1 METFLLNLLKTSLL
15 GSLAI
20 LAMLVLKPLWR
31 ERYRAKTRCWLWL
44 ALAAFLLLPV
54 DFSVKNAPVQA
65 APPKDYTL
73 FVGTD
78 KTAIQS
84 TDNLFGDMAEK
95 SGQSPAQVRDTII
108 QRPVTNP
115 EQKTTRYIPVTTILF
130 YGYLAGA
137 AAFLLYQGVSYA
149 LFRRTV
155 RRWKRDVSRADYAAM
170 LSDTAR
176 DLGVSAPE
184 MIVCEAISTPAVT
197 GLLRPRLLLPHE
209 RYDVQ
214 ELRYILRHELCH
226 LKRRDM
232 LLKLVLLAANA
243 MHWFNPVVYLMLRQA
258 DEDIELACDS
268 AATDGLELPE
278 RAAYSRTLLAA
289 VQSSVRALPATTCFG
304 GTVER
309 LKRRITNVL
318 GAQKKRGLGV
328 VALVLAL
335 TLTAGCAI
343 SWGERAQKNDD
354 PFADKSYTVDI
365 LLYEAPA
372 FTDGF
377 TDGTY
382 PSFRTT
388 TNTAGEKYVTLCD
401 AWGSTSIYG
410 PMEEYTLEKQS
421 FYALFGSTKASP
433 VDDLIQNNKSA
444 WSGHCEEASD
454 GQPNQVY
461 LLKQKDGSVYLGL
474 AGDYEEDG
482 SELFCSVFR
491 LNEQVNPI
499 YASMDDY
506 AAACVE
512 DLKKGTMTYSVSENN
527 DYASRSIEDTVA
539 DVRVTQLEQADSLG
553 NLSPDGTV
561 LELWYFQYEMK
572 PTNEAGMQID
582 VIGGQELTDDGYLN
596 ENWTHYLTVLHYTY
610 GEKTGYQVIG
620 TYTGNDGLWYNGC
633 SYSGEEKYYL
643 HDFYVDYAGLD
654 LPKMFIPDLLN
665 DTAADGYGRAN
676 QCEARLISGDGSYYF
691 YAPITAWACNPGTE
705 FWYSRYDTGSYFNAK
720 KLEQSLD
727 EAKAEWESTGAK
739 AEKTDAGWRFVTHEG
754 MSNTIVTLFDA
765 PDGTCYEVTT
775 HWTFDGS
782 TEENQWGWNRDRAVE
797 GEAVILQAM
806 VNSFRTSKILFTDGS
821 PNGSESSDP
830 APDDTAFQADL
841 QLASNGG
848 ASWLSLNT
856 DGMAVGG
863 HDPKDSA
870 PTVLLDTC
878 DYKEY
883 DPSESSPSGSAVPPG
898 GGNPLALCLSLSN
911 SARFTF
917 YEGSDFMLYQH
928 GDTRYYKVS
937 SYGDYATIFDAMLAW
952 YNKTPDKEATFESDL
967 VLASNAA
974 TVDILA
980 FCPASGE
987 SGSHAP
993 LLTGYSVAL
1002 DSYEYKPIDKPKNL
1016 DGLDSVELWPHNA
1029 QATCLIFY
1037 KGTNTVKYVSGK
1049 SERYYR
1055 AVGDFSIV
1063 DNDGRTL
1070 YDLMRVWYDTA
1081 EYSDMLTSDVRA
1093 QSKSFSWQEAAQ
1105 NWANAYYGT
1114 QKEVTSGS
1122 IYKFT
1127 WLNVTVNPAEE
1138 TTQAKRKAGE
1148 IDDNTY
1154 CFAVR
1159 VEFTAESA
1167 NALQSAMAGNTVKC
1181 ENPAAPKDAY
1191 EFYRC
1196 CTIQLRDD
1204 GRWYGTELGTGW
1216 LCAIP
1221 KKEGL
1226 PPPFFAVFQR
1236 RAGKSTGTSQRYV
1249 V

>member
-44 ALAAFLLLPV
+44 AMAAFLLLPV

-137 AAFLLYQGVSYA
+137 AAFLLYQGISYA
-149 LFRRTV
+149 HFRRTV

-170 LSDTAR
+170 LSNTAR

-318 GAQKKRGLGV
+318 GAQKKRGLGI

-335 TLTAGCAI
+335 TLTAGCAV

-354 PFADKSYTVDI
+354 PFADKSYTVDT
-365 LLYEAPA
+365 LLYEAPG

-377 TDGTY
+377 TDGAY
-382 PSFRTT
+382 PTFRTA
-388 TNTAGEKYVTLCD
+388 TNPAGEKYVTMFNDLGY
-401 AWGSTSIYG
+401 ALIYG
-410 PMEEYTLEKQS
+410 PMEEYKLEKQS
-421 FYALFGSTKASP
+421 FYALFGNTRDASP
-433 VDDLIQNNKSA
+433 VDDLMQHNKSA
-444 WSGHCEEASD
+444 WTGYCEEAKDS
-454 GQPNQVY
+454 QPYQAY
-461 LLKQKDGSVYLGL
+461 LLEQEDGTIYLGL
-474 AGDYEEDG
+474 SADYAEDG
-482 SELFCSVFR
+482 SECFCMVYR
-491 LNEQVNPI
+491 LEKEDDTI
-499 YASMDDY
+499 YPSMDDY

-539 DVRVTQLEQADSLG
+539 DVRVTRLEQGDSLG

-572 PTNEAGMQID
+572 PTNEAGVQID

-596 ENWTHYLTVLHYTY
+596 EHWTHYLTVLHYTY
-610 GEKTGYQVIG
+610 GEKTGYQIIG
-620 TYTGNDGLWYNGC
+620 TSMSNDGLWYNGC
-633 SYSGEEKYYL
+633 GYGVDLKYYL

-654 LPKMFIPDLLN
+654 LPKMYIPNLVDGLVE
-665 DTAADGYGRAN
+665 DGYGHGN
-676 QCEARLISGDGSYYF
+676 SVEGRLISGNGNYRF
-691 YAPITAWACNPGTE
+691 YAPISGWTYKPDAKYAE
-705 FWYSRYDTGSYFNAK
+705 YWYSSYNTGSYFSVT
-720 KLEQSLD
+720 EVDHSLYD
-727 EAKAEWESTGAK
+727 EKPEWESAGYT
-739 AEKTDAGWRFVTHEG
+739 AEWVDESCRFVTHEG
-754 MSNTIVTLFDA
+754 MSNTVVTLFNG
-765 PDGTCYEVTT
+765 PNNTCYIVEI
-775 HWTFDGS
+775 HWLFDGS

-797 GEAVILQAM
+797 EEAVILQAM
-806 VNSFRTSKILFTDGS
+806 VNSFRTSKILPTTD
-821 PNGSESSDP
+821 PVLDDP
-830 APDDTAFQADL
+830 AFKADL
-841 QLASNGG
+841 QLATNGG
-848 ASWLSLNT
+848 ASWMYLSKNSAAVSDCNMRNVSPAVKLDECSYTLLNKDFT
-856 DGMAVGG
+856 PADG
-863 HDPKDSA
+863 
-870 PTVLLDTC
+870 TQVLELW
-878 DYKEY
+878 
-883 DPSESSPSGSAVPPG
+883 
-898 GGNPLALCLSLSN
+898 LSN
-911 SARFTF
+911 NDDSHFAF
-917 YEGSDFMLYQH
+917 YEGTNVMLYQR
-928 GDTRYYKVS
+928 DDARYYKVS
-937 SYGDYATIFDAMLAW
+937 NFGDYATLYNAMLAW
-952 YNKTPDKEATFESDL
+952 FNSAQSGTEPSDASSATTT
-967 VLASNAA
+967 NAVSRDSLIKA
-974 TVDILA
+974 A
-980 FCPASGE
+980 
-987 SGSHAP
+987 
-993 LLTGYSVAL
+993 
-1002 DSYEYKPIDKPKNL
+1002 DSYVDLGGYLWYTAGGKFCRWHE
-1016 DGLDSVELWPHNA
+1016 GGSVE
-1029 QATCLIFY
+1029 
-1037 KGTNTVKYVSGK
+1037 TVCDLPLDYDTPVSA
-1049 SERYYR
+1049 SL
-1055 AVGDFSIV
+1055 STQ
-1063 DNDGRTL
+1063 DNRILMNYHIGGAIMGSFITDL
-1070 YDLMRVWYDTA
+1070 YDTDGKKLSSINGYNAIAISGDIIVMTDYFMPTPNNMSISYDCGKTFTEFGDKDWFYGSA
-1081 EYSDMLTSDVRA
+1081 LTED
-1093 QSKSFSWQEAAQ
+1093 
-1105 NWANAYYGT
+1105 GT
-1114 QKEVTSGS
+1114 YVTSVNSSLEIRDGYVYTTAVYDINHEKS
-1122 IYKFT
+1122 DDP
-1127 WLNVTVNPAEE
+1127 LVTH
-1138 TTQAKRKAGE
+1138 
-1148 IDDNTY
+1148 
-1154 CFAVR
+1154 AVR
-1159 VEFTAESA
+1159 ISI
-1167 NALQSAMAGNTVKC
+1167 K
-1181 ENPAAPKDAY
+1181 
-1191 EFYRC
+1191 
-1196 CTIQLRDD
+1196 
-1204 GRWYGTELGTGW
+1204 TGAQEI
-1216 LCAIP
+1216 LD
-1221 KKEGL
+1221 
-1226 PPPFFAVFQR
+1226 
-1236 RAGKSTGTSQRYV
+1236 
-1249 V
+1249 

>member
-268 AATDGLELPE
+268 AATDDLDRAE

-335 TLTAGCAI
+335 TLTAGCAV
-343 SWGERAQKNDD
+343 SWGERGRKHSD
-354 PFADKSYTVDI
+354 PF
-365 LLYEAPA
+365 
-372 FTDGF
+372 
-377 TDGTY
+377 DGTRY
-382 PSFRTT
+382 NPVFVTGNAELTIGKNFRPLYYVSDESGTYFRLSCEDGVNTVTMIYDGGETSF
-388 TNTAGEKYVTLCD
+388 A
-401 AWGSTSIYG
+401 
-410 PMEEYTLEKQS
+410 PMESATLTQENFDGTLQPD
-421 FYALFGSTKASP
+421 LDTLRGDNKA
-433 VDDLIQNNKSA
+433 A
-444 WSGHCEEASD
+444 WRAQLPDNFADQDPEAA
-454 GQPNQVY
+454 PNLAV
-461 LLKQKDGSVYLGL
+461 LLKQ
-474 AGDYEEDG
+474 EDG
-482 SELFCSVFR
+482 TLYLCIGYHFDGGDAFPEDTDRIRWVYR
-491 LNEQVNPI
+491 LEKEDDTI
-499 YASMDDY
+499 YPSMDDY
-506 AAACVE
+506 AAKCVE
-512 DLKKGTMTYSVSENN
+512 DLKQGTMSYYVRVNGMGVV
-527 DYASRSIEDTVA
+527 EDTVA
-539 DVRVTQLEQADSLG
+539 DVRVTQLELG
-553 NLSPDGTV
+553 EALEGLSPEGTA
-561 LELWYFQYEMK
+561 LELWYFNYEMK
-572 PTNEAGMQID
+572 PTNESGYPID
-582 VIGGQELTDDGYLN
+582 PVGGQYVTDDGYLR
-596 ENWTHYLTVLHYTY
+596 ESWTHYLTVLHHTS
-610 GEKTGYQVIG
+610 GEQIGYQIIG
-620 TYTGNDGLWYNGC
+620 TTMSNDGLFYNGC
-633 SYSGEEKYYL
+633 GYSGEETSYL
-643 HDFYVDYAGLD
+643 HDFYVDYAQLD
-654 LPKMFIPDLLN
+654 LPKMFIPNLLN
-665 DTAADGYGRAN
+665 DMAADGYGYAN
-676 QCEARLISGDGSYYF
+676 QCEARLVAGEGYY
-691 YAPITAWACNPGTE
+691 YYVPITAWARSSDAE

-863 HDPKDSA
+863 HDPKDAA

-1196 CTIQLRDD
+1196 CTIQLRGD

-1216 LCAIP
+1216 
-1221 KKEGL
+1221 
-1226 PPPFFAVFQR
+1226 
-1236 RAGKSTGTSQRYV
+1236 
-1249 V
+1249 

>member
-108 QRPVTNP
+108 QRPVTDP

-155 RRWKRDVSRADYAAM
+155 RRWKRDVARADYAAM

-268 AATDGLELPE
+268 AATEGLELPE

-335 TLTAGCAI
+335 TLTAGCAV
-343 SWGERAQKNDD
+343 SWGERAQTQKNDD
-354 PFADKSYTVDI
+354 PFADKSYTVDT
-365 LLYEAPA
+365 LLYEAPG

-539 DVRVTQLEQADSLG
+539 DVRVTRLEQGDSLG

-572 PTNEAGMQID
+572 PTNEAGAQINI
-582 VIGGQELTDDGYLN
+582 VGGQELTDDGYLN
-596 ENWTHYLTVLHYTY
+596 EHWTHYLTVLHYTY
-610 GEKTGYQVIG
+610 GEKTGYQIIG
-620 TYTGNDGLWYNGC
+620 TSMSNDGLWYNGC

-643 HDFYVDYAGLD
+643 HDFYIDYAGLNE
-654 LPKMFIPDLLN
+654 PKMYIPDLVDGLVE
-665 DTAADGYGRAN
+665 DGYGHGN
-676 QCEARLISGDGSYYF
+676 SVEGRLVSGSTYNFCYY
-691 YAPITAWACNPGTE
+691 YVPITGWACSPGTDY
-705 FWYSRYDTGSYFNAK
+705 WYSRYDTGSYFSVK
-720 KLEQSLD
+720 KLERGIND
-727 EAKAEWESTGAK
+727 AKAEWESTGVTG
-739 AEKTDAGWRFVTHEG
+739 EKVDTGCWRYVTHEG
-754 MSNTIVTLFDA
+754 MSNTIVTLFA
-765 PDGTCYEVTT
+765 GPNNTTYEVEI
-775 HWTFDGS
+775 HWLFDGS
-782 TEENQWGWNRDRAVE
+782 SEENQWGWNHDRAVE
-797 GEAVILQAM
+797 EEATILQAM
-806 VNSFRTSKILFTDGS
+806 VKHFTISGGIYFTDGS
-821 PNGSESSDP
+821 SDSVSSAD
-830 APDDTAFQADL
+830 AAFLTDL
-841 QLASNGG
+841 QLAANGG
-848 ASWLSLNT
+848 IESLTLFPAATSSIISPREPVSTVGSELHVDLSNYGYSSTSEPENISLLNHVRIDLKGDSQSWF
-856 DGMAVGG
+856 
-863 HDPKDSA
+863 
-870 PTVLLDTC
+870 
-878 DYKEY
+878 
-883 DPSESSPSGSAVPPG
+883 ESYQ
-898 GGNPLALCLSLSN
+898 GGNVIGYCAENRPTEYYLAS
-911 SARFTF
+911 
-917 YEGSDFMLYQH
+917 GDF
-928 GDTRYYKVS
+928 GK
-937 SYGDYATIFDAMLAW
+937 YATLYDVILEWYHSAQSDA
-952 YNKTPDKEATFESDL
+952 NTSD
-967 VLASNAA
+967 ASSTTTAN
-974 TVDILA
+974 TVSRDSLIKSA
-980 FCPASGE
+980 
-987 SGSHAP
+987 
-993 LLTGYSVAL
+993 
-1002 DSYEYKPIDKPKNL
+1002 DSYVDLGGYLWYTAGGKFYRWHE
-1016 DGLDSVELWPHNA
+1016 GGSVE
-1029 QATCLIFY
+1029 
-1037 KGTNTVKYVSGK
+1037 
-1049 SERYYR
+1049 
-1055 AVGDFSIV
+1055 
-1063 DNDGRTL
+1063 TL
-1070 YDLMRVWYDTA
+1070 YDLPINDVTDAAVDATLSVVSDQVALRYYIDNGIMGSFVTELYGADGKQSAILYGYESIAISGSTIVETTKFPPTTNNLRLSTDGGKTWTIIGDADYFYGSVTEDGSSISYFPGALEIRDGYVYTTAVYDI
-1081 EYSDMLTSDVRA
+1081 DHQKTSDPL
-1093 QSKSFSWQEAAQ
+1093 
-1105 NWANAYYGT
+1105 
-1114 QKEVTSGS
+1114 VTHS
-1122 IYKFT
+1122 
-1127 WLNVTVNPAEE
+1127 
-1138 TTQAKRKAGE
+1138 
-1148 IDDNTY
+1148 
-1154 CFAVR
+1154 VR
-1159 VEFTAESA
+1159 V
-1167 NALQSAMAGNTVKC
+1167 NLK
-1181 ENPAAPKDAY
+1181 
-1191 EFYRC
+1191 
-1196 CTIQLRDD
+1196 
-1204 GRWYGTELGTGW
+1204 TGAQEI
-1216 LCAIP
+1216 LD
-1221 KKEGL
+1221 
-1226 PPPFFAVFQR
+1226 
-1236 RAGKSTGTSQRYV
+1236 
-1249 V
+1249 

>member
-44 ALAAFLLLPV
+44 AMAAFLLLPV

-137 AAFLLYQGVSYA
+137 AAFLLYQGISYA
-149 LFRRTV
+149 HFRRTV

-170 LSDTAR
+170 LSNTAR

-232 LLKLVLLAANA
+232 LFKLVLLAANA

-318 GAQKKRGLGV
+318 GVQKKRGLGV

-335 TLTAGCAI
+335 TLTAGCAV
-343 SWGERAQKNDD
+343 SWGERAQAQKNDD

-382 PSFRTT
+382 PSFRAT

-506 AAACVE
+506 AAERVE
-512 DLKKGTMTYSVSENN
+512 GLKKGTMTYSVSENN

-572 PTNEAGMQID
+572 PTNEAGVQID

-596 ENWTHYLTVLHYTY
+596 EHWTHYLTVLHYTS
-610 GEKTGYQVIG
+610 GEQTGYQILG
-620 TYTGNDGLWYNGC
+620 TTMSNDGLWYNGC
-633 SYSGEEKYYL
+633 GYGVDLKYYL

-654 LPKMFIPDLLN
+654 LPKMYIPNLVDGLVE
-665 DTAADGYGRAN
+665 DGYGHGN
-676 QCEARLISGDGSYYF
+676 SVEGRLISGNGNYSF
-691 YAPITAWACNPGTE
+691 YAPISGWTYKPDAEYAE
-705 FWYSRYDTGSYFNAK
+705 YWYSSYNTGSYFSVT
-720 KLEQSLD
+720 EVDHSLYD
-727 EAKAEWESTGAK
+727 EKPEWESAGYT
-739 AEKTDAGWRFVTHEG
+739 AEWIDESCRFVTHEG
-754 MSNTIVTLFDA
+754 MSNTVVTLFNG
-765 PDGTCYEVTT
+765 PNNTCYIVEI
-775 HWTFDGS
+775 HWLFDGS
-782 TEENQWGWNRDRAVE
+782 TEENQWGWNHDRAVE
-797 GEAVILQAM
+797 EEAVILQAM
-806 VNSFRTSKILFTDGS
+806 VNSFRTSKILPTM
-821 PNGSESSDP
+821 DP
-830 APDDTAFQADL
+830 VLDDSAFKADL
-841 QLASNGG
+841 QLATNGG

-863 HDPKDSA
+863 HDPKDAA

-980 FCPASGE
+980 FCPAGGE

-1002 DSYEYKPIDKPKNL
+1002 DSYEYKPIAKPKNL

-1148 IDDNTY
+1148 IDDNAY

-1216 LCAIP
+1216 
-1221 KKEGL
+1221 
-1226 PPPFFAVFQR
+1226 
-1236 RAGKSTGTSQRYV
+1236 
-1249 V
+1249 

>member
-44 ALAAFLLLPV
+44 ALAAFLLLPI

-155 RRWKRDVSRADYAAM
+155 RRWKRDVARADYAAM

-318 GAQKKRGLGV
+318 GAQKKRGLGI

-335 TLTAGCAI
+335 TLTAGCAV

-354 PFADKSYTVDI
+354 PFADKSYTVDT
-365 LLYEAPA
+365 LLYEAPG

-377 TDGTY
+377 TDGAY
-382 PSFRTT
+382 PTFRTA
-388 TNTAGEKYVTLCD
+388 TNPAGEKYVTMFNDLGY
-401 AWGSTSIYG
+401 ALIYG
-410 PMEEYTLEKQS
+410 PMEEYKLEKQS
-421 FYALFGSTKASP
+421 FYALFGNTRDASP
-433 VDDLIQNNKSA
+433 VDDLMQHNKSA
-444 WSGHCEEASD
+444 WTGYCEEAKDS
-454 GQPNQVY
+454 QPYQAY
-461 LLKQKDGSVYLGL
+461 LLEQEDGTIYLGL
-474 AGDYEEDG
+474 SADYAEDG
-482 SELFCSVFR
+482 SECFCMVYR
-491 LNEQVNPI
+491 LNEQINPI

-539 DVRVTQLEQADSLG
+539 DVRVTRLEQGDSLG

-572 PTNEAGMQID
+572 PTNEAGAQINI
-582 VIGGQELTDDGYLN
+582 VGGQEVTDDGYLN
-596 ENWTHYLTVLHYTY
+596 EHWTHYLTVLHYTS
-610 GEKTGYQVIG
+610 GEKTGYQILG
-620 TYTGNDGLWYNGC
+620 TSMSNDGLWYNGC
-633 SYSGEEKYYL
+633 GYGVDLKYYL

-654 LPKMFIPDLLN
+654 LPKMYIPDLVDGLVE
-665 DTAADGYGRAN
+665 DGYGHGN
-676 QCEARLISGDGSYYF
+676 SVEGRLISGNGNYSF
-691 YAPITAWACNPGTE
+691 YVPISGWTYKPDAEYAE
-705 FWYSRYDTGSYFNAK
+705 YWYSSYNTGSYFSVT
-720 KLEQSLD
+720 EVDHSLYD
-727 EAKAEWESTGAK
+727 EKPEWESAGYT
-739 AEKTDAGWRFVTHEG
+739 AEWIDESCRFVTHEG
-754 MSNTIVTLFDA
+754 MSNTVVTLFNG
-765 PDGTCYEVTT
+765 PNNTCYIVEI
-775 HWTFDGS
+775 HWLFDGS

-797 GEAVILQAM
+797 EEAVILQAM
-806 VNSFRTSKILFTDGS
+806 VNSFRTSKILPTTD
-821 PNGSESSDP
+821 PVLDDP
-830 APDDTAFQADL
+830 AFKADL
-841 QLASNGG
+841 QLATNGG
-848 ASWLSLNT
+848 ASWMYLSKNSA
-856 DGMAVGG
+856 AVS
-863 HDPKDSA
+863 DCNMRNVT
-870 PTVLLDTC
+870 PTVNLDECSYALLNEEFTPDDGKQT
-878 DYKEY
+878 
-883 DPSESSPSGSAVPPG
+883 
-898 GGNPLALCLSLSN
+898 LTLWLSN
-911 SARFTF
+911 NDSSHLAF
-917 YEGSDFMLYQH
+917 YESTNVMLYQR
-928 GDTRYYKVS
+928 DDARYYKVS
-937 SYGDYATIFDAMLAW
+937 NFGDYATLYDAMLAW
-952 YNKTPDKEATFESDL
+952 FNSAQSGTEPSD
-967 VLASNAA
+967 ASSTTTTNAVSRDSLIKA
-974 TVDILA
+974 A
-980 FCPASGE
+980 
-987 SGSHAP
+987 
-993 LLTGYSVAL
+993 
-1002 DSYEYKPIDKPKNL
+1002 DSYVDLGGYLWYTAGGKFCRWHE
-1016 DGLDSVELWPHNA
+1016 GGSVE
-1029 QATCLIFY
+1029 
-1037 KGTNTVKYVSGK
+1037 TVCDLPLDYDTPVSA
-1049 SERYYR
+1049 SL
-1055 AVGDFSIV
+1055 STQ
-1063 DNDGRTL
+1063 DNRILMNYHIGGAIMGSFITDL
-1070 YDLMRVWYDTA
+1070 YDTDGKKLSSINGYNAIAISGDIIVMTDHFMPTPNNMSISYDCGKTFTEFGDKDWFYGSA
-1081 EYSDMLTSDVRA
+1081 LTED
-1093 QSKSFSWQEAAQ
+1093 
-1105 NWANAYYGT
+1105 GT
-1114 QKEVTSGS
+1114 YVTSVNSSLEIRDGYVYTTAVYDINHEKS
-1122 IYKFT
+1122 DDP
-1127 WLNVTVNPAEE
+1127 LVTH
-1138 TTQAKRKAGE
+1138 
-1148 IDDNTY
+1148 
-1154 CFAVR
+1154 AVR
-1159 VEFTAESA
+1159 ISI
-1167 NALQSAMAGNTVKC
+1167 K
-1181 ENPAAPKDAY
+1181 
-1191 EFYRC
+1191 
-1196 CTIQLRDD
+1196 
-1204 GRWYGTELGTGW
+1204 TGAQEI
-1216 LCAIP
+1216 LD
-1221 KKEGL
+1221 
-1226 PPPFFAVFQR
+1226 
-1236 RAGKSTGTSQRYV
+1236 
-1249 V
+1249 

>member
-78 KTAIQS
+78 KTAIQL

-95 SGQSPAQVRDTII
+95 SGQSPAAVRDTII

-335 TLTAGCAI
+335 TLTAGCAV
-343 SWGERAQKNDD
+343 SWGERAQTQKNGD
-354 PFADKSYTVDI
+354 PFDDKSYTVDI

-382 PSFRTT
+382 PTFRAT
-388 TNTAGEKYVTLCD
+388 TNTVGEKYVTLRD
-401 AWGSTSIYG
+401 AWGSASIYG
-410 PMEEYTLEKQS
+410 PMEEYTLEEQS

-433 VDDLIQNNKSA
+433 VDDLIKNNRSA
-444 WSGHCEEASD
+444 WSGYCEEASD
-454 GQPNQVY
+454 GQPNRVF
-461 LLKQKDGSVYLGL
+461 LLKQKDGTVYVGL

-491 LNEQVNPI
+491 LNEQIDPI

-539 DVRVTQLEQADSLG
+539 DVRVTQLEFADSLG
-553 NLSPDGTV
+553 NLSTDGTV

-610 GEKTGYQVIG
+610 GEKTGYQIIG

-633 SYSGEEKYYL
+633 GYGVDLKYYL
-643 HDFYVDYAGLD
+643 HDFYIDYAGLNE
-654 LPKMFIPDLLN
+654 PKMYIPDLVDGLVE
-665 DTAADGYGRAN
+665 DGYGHGN
-676 QCEARLISGDGSYYF
+676 SVEGRLVSGSTYNFCYY
-691 YAPITAWACNPGTE
+691 YVPITGWACSPGTDY
-705 FWYSRYDTGSYFNAK
+705 WYSRYDTGSYFSVK
-720 KLEQSLD
+720 KLERGIND
-727 EAKAEWESTGAK
+727 AKAEWESTGVTG
-739 AEKTDAGWRFVTHEG
+739 EKVDTGCWRYVTHEG
-754 MSNTIVTLFDA
+754 MSNTIVTLFA
-765 PDGTCYEVTT
+765 GPNNTTYEVEI
-775 HWTFDGS
+775 HWLFDGS

-797 GEAVILQAM
+797 EEAVILQAM
-806 VNSFRTSKILFTDGS
+806 VKHFTINGGIYFTDGS
-821 PNGSESSDP
+821 SDSESP
-830 APDDTAFQADL
+830 ADTAFLTDL
-841 QLASNGG
+841 QLAANGG
-848 ASWLSLNT
+848 IESLTLFPAATSSIISPREPVSTEGSELHVDLSNYGYSSTSEPENISLLNHIRIDLKGDSQSWF
-856 DGMAVGG
+856 
-863 HDPKDSA
+863 
-870 PTVLLDTC
+870 
-878 DYKEY
+878 
-883 DPSESSPSGSAVPPG
+883 ESYQ
-898 GGNPLALCLSLSN
+898 GGNVIGYCAENRP
-911 SARFTF
+911 T
-917 YEGSDFMLYQH
+917 E
-928 GDTRYYKVS
+928 YY
-937 SYGDYATIFDAMLAW
+937 
-952 YNKTPDKEATFESDL
+952 
-967 VLASNAA
+967 
-974 TVDILA
+974 LA
-980 FCPASGE
+980 F
-987 SGSHAP
+987 
-993 LLTGYSVAL
+993 
-1002 DSYEYKPIDKPKNL
+1002 
-1016 DGLDSVELWPHNA
+1016 
-1029 QATCLIFY
+1029 
-1037 KGTNTVKYVSGK
+1037 
-1049 SERYYR
+1049 
-1055 AVGDFSIV
+1055 GDF
-1063 DNDGRTL
+1063 GKYATL
-1070 YDLMRVWYDTA
+1070 YDVILEWYHSAQSGTEPSDASSATTTNAVSRDSLIKAADSYVDLGGYLWYTAGGKLYRWREGGSVEVLHDLPVNDVTDTTVDA
-1081 EYSDMLTSDVRA
+1081 TLSVVSDQVALRYYIGGGIMGSFVTELYGADGKQSATLYGYESIAISGSTIVETTKFPPTVNNLRLSTDGGKTWTSIGDADYFYGSVTEDGSSISYFPGALEIRDGYVYTTAVYDIDHQKTSDPL
-1093 QSKSFSWQEAAQ
+1093 
-1105 NWANAYYGT
+1105 
-1114 QKEVTSGS
+1114 VTHS
-1122 IYKFT
+1122 
-1127 WLNVTVNPAEE
+1127 
-1138 TTQAKRKAGE
+1138 
-1148 IDDNTY
+1148 
-1154 CFAVR
+1154 VR
-1159 VEFTAESA
+1159 V
-1167 NALQSAMAGNTVKC
+1167 NLK
-1181 ENPAAPKDAY
+1181 
-1191 EFYRC
+1191 
-1196 CTIQLRDD
+1196 
-1204 GRWYGTELGTGW
+1204 TGAQEI
-1216 LCAIP
+1216 LD
-1221 KKEGL
+1221 
-1226 PPPFFAVFQR
+1226 
-1236 RAGKSTGTSQRYV
+1236 
-1249 V
+1249 

>member
-115 EQKTTRYIPVTTILF
+115 AQKTTRYIPVTTILF

-155 RRWKRDVSRADYAAM
+155 RRWKKDVSRADYAFL

-176 DLGVSAPE
+176 ELGVGAPE

-335 TLTAGCAI
+335 TLTAGCAV
-343 SWGERAQKNDD
+343 SWGERAQTQKNDD
-354 PFADKSYTVDI
+354 PFADKAYTVDT
-365 LLYEAPA
+365 LLYEAPG

-377 TDGTY
+377 TDGAY
-382 PSFRTT
+382 PTFRTA
-388 TNTAGEKYVTLCD
+388 TNPAGEKYVTMFNDLGY
-401 AWGSTSIYG
+401 ALIYG
-410 PMEEYTLEKQS
+410 PMEEYKLEKQS
-421 FYALFGSTKASP
+421 FYALFGNTRDASP
-433 VDDLIQNNKSA
+433 VDDLMQHNKSA
-444 WSGHCEEASD
+444 WTGYCEEAKDS
-454 GQPNQVY
+454 QPYQAY
-461 LLKQKDGSVYLGL
+461 LLEQEDGTVYLGL
-474 AGDYEEDG
+474 SADYAEDG
-482 SELFCSVFR
+482 SELFCLIYR
-491 LNEQVNPI
+491 LNKQDDTI

-506 AAACVE
+506 AAERVAE
-512 DLKKGTMTYSVSENN
+512 LKKGTMTYSVSENN
-527 DYASRSIEDTVA
+527 EYASRSIEDTVA
-539 DVRVTQLEQADSLG
+539 DVRVTQLEQGDSLG

-596 ENWTHYLTVLHYTY
+596 EHWTHYLTVLHYTS
-610 GEKTGYQVIG
+610 GEQTGYQVIG

-654 LPKMFIPDLLN
+654 LPKMFIPNLLN

-720 KLEQSLD
+720 ALEQSLD

-806 VNSFRTSKILFTDGS
+806 VNSFRTSKILPTTD
-821 PNGSESSDP
+821 PVLDDP
-830 APDDTAFQADL
+830 AFKADL
-841 QLASNGG
+841 QLATNGG
-848 ASWLSLNT
+848 ASWMYLSRNSA
-856 DGMAVGG
+856 AVS
-863 HDPKDSA
+863 DCNMRNVT
-870 PTVLLDTC
+870 PTVKLDEC
-878 DYKEY
+878 SY
-883 DPSESSPSGSAVPPG
+883 
-898 GGNPLALCLSLSN
+898 ALMNEEFTPDDGKQTLTLWLSN
-911 SARFTF
+911 NDSSHLAF
-917 YEGSDFMLYQH
+917 YEGTNVMLYQR
-928 GDTRYYKVS
+928 DDARYYKVS
-937 SYGDYATIFDAMLAW
+937 NFGDYATLYDAMLAW
-952 YNKTPDKEATFESDL
+952 FSSAQSGTEPSDASSATTTNAVSRDSLIKAADSYVDLGGYLWYTADGKFYRWHEGGSVETLRELPYNDVTDQPAIATLAVEYDQVALRWHIGGATTGTTMLELYGADGKRTMELDGSAPFAISGNTIVKLRSFPPTTGNLLLSTDGGKTW
-967 VLASNAA
+967 
-974 TVDILA
+974 
-980 FCPASGE
+980 SGLGDADWFYGSVTE
-987 SGSHAP
+987 DSSGSTSYA
-993 LLTGYSVAL
+993 LADLTIRDGYVYTTAVY
-1002 DSYEYKPIDKPKNL
+1002 DIDHQK
-1016 DGLDSVELWPHNA
+1016 
-1029 QATCLIFY
+1029 
-1037 KGTNTVKYVSGK
+1037 
-1049 SERYYR
+1049 
-1055 AVGDFSIV
+1055 
-1063 DNDGRTL
+1063 
-1070 YDLMRVWYDTA
+1070 
-1081 EYSDMLTSDVRA
+1081 TSDPL
-1093 QSKSFSWQEAAQ
+1093 
-1105 NWANAYYGT
+1105 
-1114 QKEVTSGS
+1114 VTHS
-1122 IYKFT
+1122 
-1127 WLNVTVNPAEE
+1127 
-1138 TTQAKRKAGE
+1138 
-1148 IDDNTY
+1148 
-1154 CFAVR
+1154 VR
-1159 VEFTAESA
+1159 V
-1167 NALQSAMAGNTVKC
+1167 NLK
-1181 ENPAAPKDAY
+1181 
-1191 EFYRC
+1191 
-1196 CTIQLRDD
+1196 
-1204 GRWYGTELGTGW
+1204 TGAQEI
-1216 LCAIP
+1216 LD
-1221 KKEGL
+1221 
-1226 PPPFFAVFQR
+1226 
-1236 RAGKSTGTSQRYV
+1236 
-1249 V
+1249 

>member
-44 ALAAFLLLPV
+44 ALAVFLLLPV

-137 AAFLLYQGVSYA
+137 AAFLLYQGISYA
-149 LFRRTV
+149 HFRRTV
-155 RRWKRDVSRADYAAM
+155 RRWKRDVARVDYAAM
-170 LSDTAR
+170 LSDTAH

-318 GAQKKRGLGV
+318 GAQKKRGLGI

-335 TLTAGCAI
+335 TLTAGCAV
-343 SWGERAQKNDD
+343 SWGSRDASTA
-354 PFADKSYTVDI
+354 PFDGSRYHPVFVLENPELTIGESFLPLSNITSTSVQLSQADGIKMVALTYTGTAMVYTPMESVT
-365 LLYEAPA
+365 LTQEN
-372 FTDGF
+372 F
-377 TDGTY
+377 DGTLL
-382 PSFRTT
+382 PDLDALRSD
-388 TNTAGEKYVTLCD
+388 NKTAWRVQLPDNFDDHDPEASPNLVFLLEQEDGTLYLCIGYHFNGGD
-401 AWGSTSIYG
+401 AFPEDSDRIRWVYR
-410 PMEEYTLEKQS
+410 LEK
-421 FYALFGSTKASP
+421 
-433 VDDLIQNNKSA
+433 
-444 WSGHCEEASD
+444 
-454 GQPNQVY
+454 
-461 LLKQKDGSVYLGL
+461 
-474 AGDYEEDG
+474 ED
-482 SELFCSVFR
+482 
-491 LNEQVNPI
+491 NTI
-499 YASMDDY
+499 YPSMDDY

-512 DLKKGTMTYSVSENN
+512 YLKKGTMTYSVSENN

-539 DVRVTQLEQADSLG
+539 DVRVTRLEQGDSLG

-572 PTNEAGMQID
+572 PTNEAGVQID

-596 ENWTHYLTVLHYTY
+596 EHWTHYLTVLHYTY
-610 GEKTGYQVIG
+610 GEKTGYQIIG
-620 TYTGNDGLWYNGC
+620 TSMSNDGLWYNGC
-633 SYSGEEKYYL
+633 GYGVDLKYYL

-654 LPKMFIPDLLN
+654 LPKMYIPDLVDGLVE
-665 DTAADGYGRAN
+665 DGYGHGN

-806 VNSFRTSKILFTDGS
+806 VNSFRTSKILPTTD
-821 PNGSESSDP
+821 PVLDDP
-830 APDDTAFQADL
+830 AFKADL
-841 QLASNGG
+841 QLATNGG
-848 ASWLSLNT
+848 ASWMYLSKNSA
-856 DGMAVGG
+856 AVS
-863 HDPKDSA
+863 DCNMRNVT
-870 PTVLLDTC
+870 PTVKLDECSYALLNEEFTPDDGKQT
-878 DYKEY
+878 
-883 DPSESSPSGSAVPPG
+883 
-898 GGNPLALCLSLSN
+898 LTLWLSN
-911 SARFTF
+911 NDSSHLAF
-917 YEGSDFMLYQH
+917 YEGTNVMLYQR
-928 GDTRYYKVS
+928 DDARYYKVS
-937 SYGDYATIFDAMLAW
+937 NFGDYATLYDAMLAW
-952 YNKTPDKEATFESDL
+952 FNSAQSGTEPSD
-967 VLASNAA
+967 ASSTTTTNAVSRDSLIKA
-974 TVDILA
+974 A
-980 FCPASGE
+980 
-987 SGSHAP
+987 
-993 LLTGYSVAL
+993 
-1002 DSYEYKPIDKPKNL
+1002 DSYVDLGGYLWYTAGGKFCRWRE
-1016 DGLDSVELWPHNA
+1016 GGSVETVCDLPLDYDTPVSASLSTQDNRILMNYHIGG
-1029 QATCLIFY
+1029 ATMGSFI
-1037 KGTNTVKYVSGK
+1037 T
-1049 SERYYR
+1049 
-1055 AVGDFSIV
+1055 D
-1063 DNDGRTL
+1063 L
-1070 YDLMRVWYDTA
+1070 YDTDGKKLSSINGYNAIAISGDIIVMTDHFMPTPNNLSISYDCGKTFTEFGDKDWFYGSA
-1081 EYSDMLTSDVRA
+1081 LTED
-1093 QSKSFSWQEAAQ
+1093 
-1105 NWANAYYGT
+1105 GT
-1114 QKEVTSGS
+1114 YVTSVSSSLEIRDGYVYTTAVYDINHEKS
-1122 IYKFT
+1122 DDP
-1127 WLNVTVNPAEE
+1127 LVTH
-1138 TTQAKRKAGE
+1138 
-1148 IDDNTY
+1148 
-1154 CFAVR
+1154 AVR
-1159 VEFTAESA
+1159 ISI
-1167 NALQSAMAGNTVKC
+1167 K
-1181 ENPAAPKDAY
+1181 
-1191 EFYRC
+1191 
-1196 CTIQLRDD
+1196 
-1204 GRWYGTELGTGW
+1204 TGAQEI
-1216 LCAIP
+1216 LD
-1221 KKEGL
+1221 
-1226 PPPFFAVFQR
+1226 
-1236 RAGKSTGTSQRYV
+1236 
-1249 V
+1249 

>member
-44 ALAAFLLLPV
+44 AMAAFLLLPV

-137 AAFLLYQGVSYA
+137 AAFLLYQGISYA
-149 LFRRTV
+149 HFRRTV

-170 LSDTAR
+170 LSNTAR

-318 GAQKKRGLGV
+318 GAQKKRGLGI

-335 TLTAGCAI
+335 TLTAGCAV

-354 PFADKSYTVDI
+354 PFADKSYTVDT
-365 LLYEAPA
+365 LLYEAPG

-377 TDGTY
+377 TDGAY
-382 PSFRTT
+382 PTFRTA
-388 TNTAGEKYVTLCD
+388 TNPAGEKYVTMFNDLGY
-401 AWGSTSIYG
+401 ALIYG
-410 PMEEYTLEKQS
+410 PMEEYKLEKQS
-421 FYALFGSTKASP
+421 FYALFGNTRDASP
-433 VDDLIQNNKSA
+433 VDDLMQHNKSA
-444 WSGHCEEASD
+444 WTGYCEEAKDS
-454 GQPNQVY
+454 QPYQAY
-461 LLKQKDGSVYLGL
+461 LLEQEDGTIYLGL
-474 AGDYEEDG
+474 SADYAEDG
-482 SELFCSVFR
+482 SECFCMVYR
-491 LNEQVNPI
+491 LEKEDDTI
-499 YASMDDY
+499 YPSMDDY

-539 DVRVTQLEQADSLG
+539 DVRVTRLEQGDSLG

-572 PTNEAGMQID
+572 PTNEAGVEIEP
-582 VIGGQELTDDGYLN
+582 VGGQYVTDDGYLR
-596 ENWTHYLTVLHYTY
+596 ESWTHYLTVLHYTY
-610 GEKTGYQVIG
+610 GEKTGYQIIG

-643 HDFYVDYAGLD
+643 HDFYIDYAGLNE
-654 LPKMFIPDLLN
+654 PKMYIPDLVDGLVE
-665 DTAADGYGRAN
+665 DGYGHGN
-676 QCEARLISGDGSYYF
+676 SVEGRLVSGSTYNFCYY
-691 YAPITAWACNPGTE
+691 YVPITGWACSPGTDY
-705 FWYSRYDTGSYFNAK
+705 WYSRYDTGSYFSVK
-720 KLEQSLD
+720 KLERGIND
-727 EAKAEWESTGAK
+727 AKAEWESTGVTG
-739 AEKTDAGWRFVTHEG
+739 EKVDTGCWRYVTHEG
-754 MSNTIVTLFDA
+754 MSNTIVTLFA
-765 PDGTCYEVTT
+765 GPNNTTYEVEI
-775 HWTFDGS
+775 HWLFDGS
-782 TEENQWGWNRDRAVE
+782 SEENQWGWNHDRAVE
-797 GEAVILQAM
+797 EEAVILQAM
-806 VNSFRTSKILFTDGS
+806 VKHFTINGGIYFTDGS
-821 PNGSESSDP
+821 SDSESP
-830 APDDTAFQADL
+830 ADTAFLTDL

-863 HDPKDSA
+863 HDPKDAA

-883 DPSESSPSGSAVPPG
+883 DPSESSPSGSAVPPR

-980 FCPASGE
+980 FCPAGGE

-1070 YDLMRVWYDTA
+1070 YDLMRVWYDTV

-1216 LCAIP
+1216 
-1221 KKEGL
+1221 
-1226 PPPFFAVFQR
+1226 
-1236 RAGKSTGTSQRYV
+1236 
-1249 V
+1249 

>member
-44 ALAAFLLLPV
+44 ALAAFLLLPI

-65 APPKDYTL
+65 EPPKDYTL

-78 KTAIQS
+78 KTTIQS

-155 RRWKRDVSRADYAAM
+155 RRWKRDVARADYASL
-170 LSDTAR
+170 LSDTVR

-232 LLKLVLLAANA
+232 IFKLVLLAANA

-318 GAQKKRGLGV
+318 GAQKKRGLGI

-335 TLTAGCAI
+335 TLTAGCAV

-354 PFADKSYTVDI
+354 PFADKSYTVDT
-365 LLYEAPA
+365 LLYEAPG

-377 TDGTY
+377 TDGAY
-382 PSFRTT
+382 PTFRTA
-388 TNTAGEKYVTLCD
+388 TNPAGEKYVTMFNDLGY
-401 AWGSTSIYG
+401 ALIYG
-410 PMEEYTLEKQS
+410 PMEEYKLEKQS
-421 FYALFGSTKASP
+421 FYALFGNTRDASP
-433 VDDLIQNNKSA
+433 VDDLMQHNKSA
-444 WSGHCEEASD
+444 WTGYCEEAKDS
-454 GQPNQVY
+454 QPYQAY
-461 LLKQKDGSVYLGL
+461 LLEQEDGTIYLGL
-474 AGDYEEDG
+474 SADYAEDG
-482 SELFCSVFR
+482 SECFCMVYR
-491 LNEQVNPI
+491 LNEQINPI

-539 DVRVTQLEQADSLG
+539 DVRVTRLEQGDSLG

-572 PTNEAGMQID
+572 PTNEADMQID

-596 ENWTHYLTVLHYTY
+596 ENWTHYLTVLHYTS
-610 GEKTGYQVIG
+610 GEKTGYQIIG
-620 TYTGNDGLWYNGC
+620 TSMSNDGLWYNGC
-633 SYSGEEKYYL
+633 GYGVDLKYYL

-654 LPKMFIPDLLN
+654 LPKMYIPNLVDGLVE
-665 DTAADGYGRAN
+665 DGYGHGN
-676 QCEARLISGDGSYYF
+676 SVEGRLISGNGNYSF
-691 YAPITAWACNPGTE
+691 YVPISGWTYKPDAEYAE
-705 FWYSRYDTGSYFNAK
+705 YWYSSYNTGSYFSVT
-720 KLEQSLD
+720 EVDHSLYD
-727 EAKAEWESTGAK
+727 EKPEWESAGYT
-739 AEKTDAGWRFVTHEG
+739 AEWIDESCRFVTHEG
-754 MSNTIVTLFDA
+754 MSNTVVTLFNG
-765 PDGTCYEVTT
+765 PNNTCYIVEI
-775 HWTFDGS
+775 HWLFDGS

-797 GEAVILQAM
+797 EEAVILQAM
-806 VNSFRTSKILFTDGS
+806 VNSFRTSKILFTDAS
-821 PNGSESSDP
+821 SNGSESSDP

-863 HDPKDSA
+863 HDPKDAA

-980 FCPASGE
+980 FCPAGGE

-1216 LCAIP
+1216 
-1221 KKEGL
+1221 
-1226 PPPFFAVFQR
+1226 
-1236 RAGKSTGTSQRYV
+1236 
-1249 V
+1249 

>member
-115 EQKTTRYIPVTTILF
+115 AQKTTRYIPVTTILF

-176 DLGVSAPE
+176 DLGMSAPE

-318 GAQKKRGLGV
+318 GAQKKRGFGV

-335 TLTAGCAI
+335 TLTAGCAV

-354 PFADKSYTVDI
+354 PFADKSYTVDT
-365 LLYEAPA
+365 LLYEAPG

-377 TDGTY
+377 TDGAY
-382 PSFRTT
+382 PTFRTA
-388 TNTAGEKYVTLCD
+388 TNPAGEKYVTMFNDLGY
-401 AWGSTSIYG
+401 ALIYG
-410 PMEEYTLEKQS
+410 PMEEYKLEKQS
-421 FYALFGSTKASP
+421 FYALFGNTRDASP
-433 VDDLIQNNKSA
+433 VDDLMQHNKSA
-444 WSGHCEEASD
+444 WTGYCEEAKDS
-454 GQPNQVY
+454 QPYQAY
-461 LLKQKDGSVYLGL
+461 LLEQEDGTIYLGL
-474 AGDYEEDG
+474 SADYAEDG
-482 SELFCSVFR
+482 SECFCMVYQ
-491 LNEQVNPI
+491 LEKEDDTI

-506 AAACVE
+506 AAERVAE
-512 DLKKGTMTYSVSENN
+512 LKKGTMTYSVSENN
-527 DYASRSIEDTVA
+527 EYASRSIEDTVA
-539 DVRVTQLEQADSLG
+539 DVRVTQLEFADSLG

-610 GEKTGYQVIG
+610 GEKTGYQIIG

-643 HDFYVDYAGLD
+643 HDFYIDYAGLD

-797 GEAVILQAM
+797 GEAEVLRAM
-806 VNSFRTSKILFTDGS
+806 VRSFTVNWDADAAA
-821 PNGSESSDP
+821 DP
-830 APDDTAFQADL
+830 ALDDSDFQADL

-848 ASWLSLNT
+848 AAWMFLYRDNAAITDRDMLNVTPTVRLDECSYALLHDKFTPADGARSLTLWLSNNDSSHLVFFEDT
-856 DGMAVGG
+856 DI
-863 HDPKDSA
+863 
-870 PTVLLDTC
+870 
-878 DYKEY
+878 
-883 DPSESSPSGSAVPPG
+883 
-898 GGNPLALCLSLSN
+898 
-911 SARFTF
+911 
-917 YEGSDFMLYQH
+917 MLYQR
-928 GDTRYYKVS
+928 DDAYCYKVS
-937 SYGDYATIFDAMLAW
+937 DYGDYATLYDAMLAW
-952 YNKTPDKEATFESDL
+952 FNSAQSGTEPSDASSATTT
-967 VLASNAA
+967 NAVSRDSLIKA
-974 TVDILA
+974 A
-980 FCPASGE
+980 
-987 SGSHAP
+987 
-993 LLTGYSVAL
+993 
-1002 DSYEYKPIDKPKNL
+1002 DSYVDLGGYLWYTADGKFCRWHEGGSVETLRELPYNDVTDQPAIATLAVEYDQVSLRWHIGGATTGTTMLELYGADGKRTMEL
-1016 DGLDSVELWPHNA
+1016 DGSAP
-1029 QATCLIFY
+1029 
-1037 KGTNTVKYVSGK
+1037 
-1049 SERYYR
+1049 
-1055 AVGDFSIV
+1055 
-1063 DNDGRTL
+1063 
-1070 YDLMRVWYDTA
+1070 
-1081 EYSDMLTSDVRA
+1081 
-1093 QSKSFSWQEAAQ
+1093 
-1105 NWANAYYGT
+1105 
-1114 QKEVTSGS
+1114 
-1122 IYKFT
+1122 
-1127 WLNVTVNPAEE
+1127 
-1138 TTQAKRKAGE
+1138 
-1148 IDDNTY
+1148 
-1154 CFAVR
+1154 FAI
-1159 VEFTAESA
+1159 S
-1167 NALQSAMAGNTVKC
+1167 GNTVVKLLSFPPTTGNLLLSTDGGKTWSAIGDADWFYGSVT
-1181 ENPAAPKDAY
+1181 EDSSGSTSYALADLTIRDGYVYTTAVYDVHHEKSNAPLVTHAVRISIK
-1191 EFYRC
+1191 
-1196 CTIQLRDD
+1196 
-1204 GRWYGTELGTGW
+1204 TGAQEI
-1216 LCAIP
+1216 LD
-1221 KKEGL
+1221 
-1226 PPPFFAVFQR
+1226 
-1236 RAGKSTGTSQRYV
+1236 
-1249 V
+1249 

>member
-44 ALAAFLLLPV
+44 ALAVFLLLPV

-84 TDNLFGDMAEK
+84 TDNLFGNMAEK

-155 RRWKRDVSRADYAAM
+155 RRWKRDVARADYASL

-335 TLTAGCAI
+335 TLTAGCAV
-343 SWGERAQKNDD
+343 SWGERAQTNDD
-354 PFADKSYTVDI
+354 PFADKAYTVDI

-382 PSFRTT
+382 PTFHTS
-388 TNTAGEKYVTLCD
+388 TNSSGEKYLSLCD

-461 LLKQKDGSVYLGL
+461 LLKQKDGTVYVGL

-491 LNEQVNPI
+491 LNEQTHPI

-527 DYASRSIEDTVA
+527 EYASRSIEDTVA

-572 PTNEAGMQID
+572 PTNEAGAQINI
-582 VIGGQELTDDGYLN
+582 VGGQELTDDGYLN
-596 ENWTHYLTVLHYTY
+596 EHWTHYLTVLHYTY
-610 GEKTGYQVIG
+610 GEKTGYQIIG
-620 TYTGNDGLWYNGC
+620 TSMSNDGLWYNGC

-643 HDFYVDYAGLD
+643 HDFYIDYAGLNE
-654 LPKMFIPDLLN
+654 PKMYIPDLVDGLVE
-665 DTAADGYGRAN
+665 DGYGHGN
-676 QCEARLISGDGSYYF
+676 SVEGRLVSDSTYNFCYY
-691 YAPITAWACNPGTE
+691 YVPITGWACSPGTDY
-705 FWYSRYDTGSYFNAK
+705 WYSRYDTGSYFSVK
-720 KLEQSLD
+720 KLERGIND
-727 EAKAEWESTGAK
+727 AKAEWESTGAK
-739 AEKTDAGWRFVTHEG
+739 AEKTDTGWRFVTNEG
-754 MSNTIVTLFDA
+754 MSNTVVTLFDA
-765 PDGTCYEVTT
+765 PDNTCYEVEI
-775 HWTFDGS
+775 HWSFDGS
-782 TEENQWGWNRDRAVE
+782 TAENEWGWNRDRAVE
-797 GEAVILQAM
+797 EEAVILQAM
-806 VNSFRTSKILFTDGS
+806 VNSFRTSKILPTTD
-821 PNGSESSDP
+821 PVLDDP
-830 APDDTAFQADL
+830 AFKADL
-841 QLASNGG
+841 QLATNGG
-848 ASWLSLNT
+848 AAWMYLSKDGTAISDRDMKNVAPTIRLEACDYAEHPQYDPPALSSFVPPLTGRVLELWLSNNDASHFAFFEGT
-856 DGMAVGG
+856 DI
-863 HDPKDSA
+863 
-870 PTVLLDTC
+870 
-878 DYKEY
+878 
-883 DPSESSPSGSAVPPG
+883 
-898 GGNPLALCLSLSN
+898 
-911 SARFTF
+911 
-917 YEGSDFMLYQH
+917 MLYQR
-928 GDTRYYKVS
+928 DDVRYYKVS
-937 SYGDYATIFDAMLAW
+937 NYGDYATLYDAMLAW
-952 YNKTPDKEATFESDL
+952 YD
-967 VLASNAA
+967 AA
-974 TVDILA
+974 A
-980 FCPASGE
+980 
-987 SGSHAP
+987 
-993 LLTGYSVAL
+993 
-1002 DSYEYKPIDKPKNL
+1002 
-1016 DGLDSVELWPHNA
+1016 
-1029 QATCLIFY
+1029 
-1037 KGTNTVKYVSGK
+1037 
-1049 SERYYR
+1049 
-1055 AVGDFSIV
+1055 
-1063 DNDGRTL
+1063 
-1070 YDLMRVWYDTA
+1070 DTA
-1081 EYSDMLTSDVRA
+1081 EDTAAETASVSRETLIAAADSYIEHDGYLWYTAGGVFRRWREGGGFDMLGSLPVDSITNTTVKTALSVAEGRVALSYHTGGATMGTFITELYDADGKLFARISGYDAIAFSGDWVVMTLRFSPPAPNNLRLSSNGGKTFTTIGDKDWFYGSAVTEDGGYVTYTDTALTIRDGYVYTTAVYDIEHQHTSDPL
-1093 QSKSFSWQEAAQ
+1093 
-1105 NWANAYYGT
+1105 
-1114 QKEVTSGS
+1114 VTRS
-1122 IYKFT
+1122 
-1127 WLNVTVNPAEE
+1127 
-1138 TTQAKRKAGE
+1138 
-1148 IDDNTY
+1148 
-1154 CFAVR
+1154 VR
-1159 VEFTAESA
+1159 VNLKT
-1167 NALQSAMAGNTVKC
+1167 
-1181 ENPAAPKDAY
+1181 DAQ
-1191 EFYRC
+1191 E
-1196 CTIQLRDD
+1196 ILD
-1204 GRWYGTELGTGW
+1204 
-1216 LCAIP
+1216 
-1221 KKEGL
+1221 
-1226 PPPFFAVFQR
+1226 
-1236 RAGKSTGTSQRYV
+1236 
-1249 V
+1249 

>member
-44 ALAAFLLLPV
+44 ALAVFLLLPV

-78 KTAIQS
+78 KTTIQS

-209 RYDVQ
+209 HYDVQ

-232 LLKLVLLAANA
+232 LLKLMLLAANA

-335 TLTAGCAI
+335 TLTAGCAV

-354 PFADKSYTVDI
+354 PFADKSYTVDT
-365 LLYEAPA
+365 LLYEAPG

-377 TDGTY
+377 TDGAY
-382 PSFRTT
+382 PTFRTA
-388 TNTAGEKYVTLCD
+388 TNPAGEKYVTMFNDLGY
-401 AWGSTSIYG
+401 ALIYG
-410 PMEEYTLEKQS
+410 PMEEYKLEKQS
-421 FYALFGSTKASP
+421 FYALFGSTRDASP
-433 VDDLIQNNKSA
+433 VDDLMQHNKSA
-444 WSGHCEEASD
+444 WTGYCEEAKDS
-454 GQPNQVY
+454 QPYQAY
-461 LLKQKDGSVYLGL
+461 LLEQEDGTIYLGL
-474 AGDYEEDG
+474 SADYAEDG
-482 SELFCSVFR
+482 SECFCMVYR
-491 LNEQVNPI
+491 LEKQDDTI

-539 DVRVTQLEQADSLG
+539 DVRVTQLEFADSLG

-596 ENWTHYLTVLHYTY
+596 ENWTHYLTVLHYTS
-610 GEKTGYQVIG
+610 GEKTGYQIIG
-620 TYTGNDGLWYNGC
+620 TSMSNDGLWYNGC
-633 SYSGEEKYYL
+633 SYGVDLKYYL
-643 HDFYVDYAGLD
+643 HDFYIDYAGLD
-654 LPKMFIPDLLN
+654 LPRYQIGALYHF
-665 DTAADGYGRAN
+665 TDGYGNDLTPDGRV
-676 QCEARLISGDGSYYF
+676 QSGDGWYF
-691 YAPITAWACNPGTE
+691 YLPNTGTWNASLE
-705 FWYSRYDTGSYFNAK
+705 EPLWESAYGTKSTFVVKSFSTDASDAADYFKRDGWNVEDVDGQSVYTKTNGGQHARIRLYDRTDGGHYEVQTFWYDG
-720 KLEQSLD
+720 QS
-727 EAKAEWESTGAK
+727 TQ
-739 AEKTDAGWRFVTHEG
+739 
-754 MSNTIVTLFDA
+754 
-765 PDGTCYEVTT
+765 
-775 HWTFDGS
+775 
-782 TEENQWGWNRDRAVE
+782 ENQWGWSAARQTE
-797 GEAVILQAM
+797 GERDLLEQMAKTFTVSDAM
-806 VNSFRTSKILFTDGS
+806 KKAYSPSFPADIALVSSGGGIDS
-821 PNGSESSDP
+821 IVYYASANSSDHRSVSLVDGES
-830 APDDTAFQADL
+830 ALHLSDFTYKKLPDTTRVPEGRYI
-841 QLASNGG
+841 QLWPENSNQ
-848 ASWLSLNT
+848 S
-856 DGMAVGG
+856 
-863 HDPKDSA
+863 
-870 PTVLLDTC
+870 
-878 DYKEY
+878 YFE
-883 DPSESSPSGSAVPPG
+883 
-898 GGNPLALCLSLSN
+898 
-911 SARFTF
+911 F
-917 YEGSDFMLYQH
+917 YEGSNIVRYVLTKDGSVCYEASGDFGKH
-928 GDTRYYKVS
+928 E
-937 SYGDYATIFDAMLAW
+937 TIFDAMLAW
-952 YNKTPDKEATFESDL
+952 FE
-967 VLASNAA
+967 
-974 TVDILA
+974 
-980 FCPASGE
+980 
-987 SGSHAP
+987 
-993 LLTGYSVAL
+993 
-1002 DSYEYKPIDKPKNL
+1002 
-1016 DGLDSVELWPHNA
+1016 
-1029 QATCLIFY
+1029 
-1037 KGTNTVKYVSGK
+1037 
-1049 SERYYR
+1049 
-1055 AVGDFSIV
+1055 
-1063 DNDGRTL
+1063 
-1070 YDLMRVWYDTA
+1070 
-1081 EYSDMLTSDVRA
+1081 
-1093 QSKSFSWQEAAQ
+1093 EAA
-1105 NWANAYYGT
+1105 AN
-1114 QKEVTSGS
+1114 E
-1122 IYKFT
+1122 
-1127 WLNVTVNPAEE
+1127 
-1138 TTQAKRKAGE
+1138 
-1148 IDDNTY
+1148 D
-1154 CFAVR
+1154 
-1159 VEFTAESA
+1159 AESA
-1167 NALQSAMAGNTVKC
+1167 NAVIKNTVLNRDVLIQSSGSHVDFGGFLWYTAGGELRRYRSGVIETVDTLPIDYLNDTPVNASLSTQDDRLLMSYHIGGATSGSFVTDLYGVDGKKIASIGGY
-1181 ENPAAPKDAY
+1181 NSIAISGDTVVKTLQFPPAANNLYISYDCGGTFTPLGDKDWYYGAVKEDDSGVTY
-1191 EFYRC
+1191 MSAELE
-1196 CTIQLRDD
+1196 IRDGYVYTHAVYD
-1204 GRWYGTELGTGW
+1204 VFHDKTSDPLVTHSVRVNLKTGAQEI
-1216 LCAIP
+1216 LD
-1221 KKEGL
+1221 
-1226 PPPFFAVFQR
+1226 
-1236 RAGKSTGTSQRYV
+1236 
-1249 V
+1249 

>member
-65 APPKDYTL
+65 EPPKDYTL

-84 TDNLFGDMAEK
+84 TDTLFGDMAEK

-176 DLGVSAPE
+176 DLGMSAPE

-335 TLTAGCAI
+335 TLTAGCAV

-354 PFADKSYTVDI
+354 PFADKSYTVDT
-365 LLYEAPA
+365 LLYEAPG

-377 TDGTY
+377 TDGAY
-382 PSFRTT
+382 PTFRTA
-388 TNTAGEKYVTLCD
+388 TNPAGEKYVTMFNDLGY
-401 AWGSTSIYG
+401 ALIYG
-410 PMEEYTLEKQS
+410 PMEEYKLEKQS
-421 FYALFGSTKASP
+421 FYALFGNTRDASP
-433 VDDLIQNNKSA
+433 VDDLMQHNKSA
-444 WSGHCEEASD
+444 WTGYCEEAKDS
-454 GQPNQVY
+454 QPYQAY
-461 LLKQKDGSVYLGL
+461 LLEQEDGTIYLGL
-474 AGDYEEDG
+474 SADYAEDG
-482 SELFCSVFR
+482 SECFCMVYR
-491 LNEQVNPI
+491 LEKEDDTI

-506 AAACVE
+506 AAERVAE
-512 DLKKGTMTYSVSENN
+512 LKKGTMTYSVSENN
-527 DYASRSIEDTVA
+527 EYASRSIEDTVA
-539 DVRVTQLEQADSLG
+539 DVRVTQLEFADSLG

-572 PTNEAGMQID
+572 PTNEAGAQINI
-582 VIGGQELTDDGYLN
+582 VGGQELTDDGYLN
-596 ENWTHYLTVLHYTY
+596 ENWTHYLTVLHYTS
-610 GEKTGYQVIG
+610 GEQTGYQVIG

-654 LPKMFIPDLLN
+654 LPKMFIPNLLN

-720 KLEQSLD
+720 ALEQSLD

-754 MSNTIVTLFDA
+754 MSNTVVTLFNG
-765 PDGTCYEVTT
+765 PNNTCYIVEI
-775 HWTFDGS
+775 HWLFDGS

-797 GEAVILQAM
+797 GEAEVLRAM
-806 VNSFRTSKILFTDGS
+806 VRSFTVNWDADAAA
-821 PNGSESSDP
+821 DP
-830 APDDTAFQADL
+830 ALDDSDFQTDL

-863 HDPKDSA
+863 HDPKDAA

-883 DPSESSPSGSAVPPG
+883 DPSESSPSGSAVPPR

-980 FCPASGE
+980 FCPAGGE

-1081 EYSDMLTSDVRA
+1081 EYSDMLTSDVRP

-1216 LCAIP
+1216 
-1221 KKEGL
+1221 
-1226 PPPFFAVFQR
+1226 
-1236 RAGKSTGTSQRYV
+1236 
-1249 V
+1249 

>member
-44 ALAAFLLLPV
+44 ALAVFLLLPV

-78 KTAIQS
+78 KTTIQS

-335 TLTAGCAI
+335 TLTAGCAV

-354 PFADKSYTVDI
+354 PFADKSYTVDT
-365 LLYEAPA
+365 LLYEAPG

-377 TDGTY
+377 TDGAY
-382 PSFRTT
+382 PTFRTA
-388 TNTAGEKYVTLCD
+388 TNPAGEKYVTMFNDLGY
-401 AWGSTSIYG
+401 ALIYG
-410 PMEEYTLEKQS
+410 PMEEYKLEKQS
-421 FYALFGSTKASP
+421 FYALFGNTRDASP
-433 VDDLIQNNKSA
+433 VDDLMQHNKSA
-444 WSGHCEEASD
+444 WTGYCEEAKDS
-454 GQPNQVY
+454 QPYQAY
-461 LLKQKDGSVYLGL
+461 LLEQEDGTIYLGL
-474 AGDYEEDG
+474 SADYAEDG
-482 SELFCSVFR
+482 SECFCMVYR
-491 LNEQVNPI
+491 LEKEDDTI

-506 AAACVE
+506 AAERVAE
-512 DLKKGTMTYSVSENN
+512 LKKGTMTYSVSENN
-527 DYASRSIEDTVA
+527 EYASRSIEDTVA

-610 GEKTGYQVIG
+610 GEKTGYQIIG
-620 TYTGNDGLWYNGC
+620 TSMSNDGLWYNGC
-633 SYSGEEKYYL
+633 GYGVDLKYYL
-643 HDFYVDYAGLD
+643 HDFYIDYAGLNE
-654 LPKMFIPDLLN
+654 PKMYIPDLVDGLVE
-665 DTAADGYGRAN
+665 DGYGHGN
-676 QCEARLISGDGSYYF
+676 SVEGRLVSDSTYNFCYY
-691 YAPITAWACNPGTE
+691 YVPITGWACSPGTDY
-705 FWYSRYDTGSYFNAK
+705 WYSRYDTGSYFSVK
-720 KLEQSLD
+720 KLERGIND
-727 EAKAEWESTGAK
+727 AKAEWESTGAK
-739 AEKTDAGWRFVTHEG
+739 AEKTDTGWRFVTNEG
-754 MSNTIVTLFDA
+754 MSNTVVTLFDA
-765 PDGTCYEVTT
+765 PDNTCYEVEI
-775 HWTFDGS
+775 HWSFDGS
-782 TEENQWGWNRDRAVE
+782 TAENEWGWNRDRAVE
-797 GEAVILQAM
+797 EEAVVLRAM
-806 VNSFRTSKILFTDGS
+806 VRSFTVNWDADAAA
-821 PNGSESSDP
+821 DP

-863 HDPKDSA
+863 HDPKDAA

-878 DYKEY
+878 DYKES
-883 DPSESSPSGSAVPPG
+883 DPSESSPSGSAVPPD

-980 FCPASGE
+980 FCPAGGE

-1037 KGTNTVKYVSGK
+1037 KGTNTVKYMSGK

-1216 LCAIP
+1216 
-1221 KKEGL
+1221 
-1226 PPPFFAVFQR
+1226 
-1236 RAGKSTGTSQRYV
+1236 
-1249 V
+1249 

>member
-44 ALAAFLLLPV
+44 ALAVFLLLPV

-209 RYDVQ
+209 HYDVQ

-335 TLTAGCAI
+335 TLTAGCAV

-354 PFADKSYTVDI
+354 PFANKSYTVDT
-365 LLYEAPA
+365 LLYEAPG

-377 TDGTY
+377 TDGAY
-382 PSFRTT
+382 PTFRTA
-388 TNTAGEKYVTLCD
+388 TNPAGEKYVTMFNDLGY
-401 AWGSTSIYG
+401 ALIYG
-410 PMEEYTLEKQS
+410 PMEEYKLEKQS
-421 FYALFGSTKASP
+421 FYALFGNTRDASP
-433 VDDLIQNNKSA
+433 VDDLMQHNKSA
-444 WSGHCEEASD
+444 WTGYCEEAKDS
-454 GQPNQVY
+454 QPYQAY
-461 LLKQKDGSVYLGL
+461 LLEQEDGTIYLGL
-474 AGDYEEDG
+474 SADYAEDG
-482 SELFCSVFR
+482 SECFCMVYR
-491 LNEQVNPI
+491 LEKEDDTI

-506 AAACVE
+506 AAERVAE
-512 DLKKGTMTYSVSENN
+512 LKKGTMTYSVSENN
-527 DYASRSIEDTVA
+527 EYASRSIEDTVA

-665 DTAADGYGRAN
+665 DTAVDGYGRAN

-782 TEENQWGWNRDRAVE
+782 TEENQGGWNRDRAVE
-797 GEAVILQAM
+797 GEAAILQAM
-806 VNSFRTSKILFTDGS
+806 TDSFTITGKILLTQEDASAASTGFDALDAALDALGDMNVTADPLGHAVMV
-821 PNGSESSDP
+821 PNATAKWDDRNGTNIAYRTEIAKQFRQYSWKEASNVAQFGEEVLSVQCGRWNFYLYSNYKNVLSFFDQESDP
-830 APDDTAFQADL
+830 KGYPYAFEITNIGAENAVWDAFYKWYEEAVAADSGKQAVTTTATDTLSRASITKSADSYVDNDDYL
-841 QLASNGG
+841 WYISGG
-848 ASWLSLNT
+848 KLCRW
-856 DGMAVGG
+856 
-863 HDPKDSA
+863 H
-870 PTVLLDTC
+870 
-878 DYKEY
+878 E
-883 DPSESSPSGSAVPPG
+883 GSAVETICTLPIDSLTDSPVR
-898 GGNPLALCLSLSN
+898 ATLSI
-911 SARFTF
+911 
-917 YEGSDFMLYQH
+917 M
-928 GDTRYYKVS
+928 VS
-937 SYGDYATIFDAMLAW
+937 R
-952 YNKTPDKEATFESDL
+952 
-967 VLASNAA
+967 
-974 TVDILA
+974 
-980 FCPASGE
+980 
-987 SGSHAP
+987 
-993 LLTGYSVAL
+993 VAL
-1002 DSYEYKPIDKPKNL
+1002 RYHIGGATMGTYVTELYNSDGEQYVKIDGYESIAFDNHGNIVKTLQFPPAQNNLSISYD
-1016 DGLDSVELWPHNA
+1016 
-1029 QATCLIFY
+1029 
-1037 KGTNTVKYVSGK
+1037 SGK
-1049 SERYYR
+1049 TWTSIGDADYFYGSVTENNDSISYAPADLSIRDGYVYTT
-1055 AVGDFSIV
+1055 AV
-1063 DNDGRTL
+1063 
-1070 YDLMRVWYDTA
+1070 YDIDHQK
-1081 EYSDMLTSDVRA
+1081 TSDPLVTHSVRISIKTGA
-1093 QSKSFSWQEAAQ
+1093 Q
-1105 NWANAYYGT
+1105 
-1114 QKEVTSGS
+1114 
-1122 IYKFT
+1122 
-1127 WLNVTVNPAEE
+1127 
-1138 TTQAKRKAGE
+1138 E
-1148 IDDNTY
+1148 ILD
-1154 CFAVR
+1154 
-1159 VEFTAESA
+1159 
-1167 NALQSAMAGNTVKC
+1167 
-1181 ENPAAPKDAY
+1181 
-1191 EFYRC
+1191 
-1196 CTIQLRDD
+1196 
-1204 GRWYGTELGTGW
+1204 
-1216 LCAIP
+1216 
-1221 KKEGL
+1221 
-1226 PPPFFAVFQR
+1226 
-1236 RAGKSTGTSQRYV
+1236 
-1249 V
+1249 

>member
-44 ALAAFLLLPV
+44 ALAVFLLLPV

-155 RRWKRDVSRADYAAM
+155 RRWKRDVSRADYASL

-335 TLTAGCAI
+335 TLTAGCAV

-354 PFADKSYTVDI
+354 PFADKSYTVDT
-365 LLYEAPA
+365 LLYEAPG

-377 TDGTY
+377 TDGAY
-382 PSFRTT
+382 PTFRTA
-388 TNTAGEKYVTLCD
+388 TNPAGEKYVTMFNDLGY
-401 AWGSTSIYG
+401 ALIYG
-410 PMEEYTLEKQS
+410 PMEEYKLEKQS
-421 FYALFGSTKASP
+421 FYALFGNTRDASP
-433 VDDLIQNNKSA
+433 VDDLMQHNKSA
-444 WSGHCEEASD
+444 WTGYCEEAKDS
-454 GQPNQVY
+454 QPYQAY
-461 LLKQKDGSVYLGL
+461 LLEQEDGTIYLGL
-474 AGDYEEDG
+474 SADYAEDG
-482 SELFCSVFR
+482 SECFCMVYR
-491 LNEQVNPI
+491 LEKQDDTI

-506 AAACVE
+506 AATCVAE
-512 DLKKGTMTYSVSENN
+512 LKKGTMTYSVSENN

-539 DVRVTQLEQADSLG
+539 DVRVTRLEQGDSLG

-572 PTNEAGMQID
+572 PTNEAGVEIEP
-582 VIGGQELTDDGYLN
+582 VGGQYVTDDGYLR
-596 ENWTHYLTVLHYTY
+596 ESWTHYLTVLHYTS

-643 HDFYVDYAGLD
+643 HDFYIDYAGLD
-654 LPKMFIPDLLN
+654 LPKMFIPNLLN
-665 DTAADGYGRAN
+665 AATDGYGRAN

-806 VNSFRTSKILFTDGS
+806 VNSFRTSKILPTTD
-821 PNGSESSDP
+821 PVLDDP
-830 APDDTAFQADL
+830 AFKADL
-841 QLASNGG
+841 QLATNGMTERIKLMED
-848 ASWLSLNT
+848 ASAQNSR
-856 DGMAVGG
+856 AA
-863 HDPKDSA
+863 HDRRHFHN
-870 PTVLLDTC
+870 VLLGLL
-878 DYKEY
+878 ER
-883 DPSESSPSGSAVPPG
+883 G
-898 GGNPLALCLSLSN
+898 
-911 SARFTF
+911 
-917 YEGSDFMLYQH
+917 Q
-928 GDTRYYKVS
+928 TR
-937 SYGDYATIFDAMLAW
+937 
-952 YNKTPDKEATFESDL
+952 
-967 VLASNAA
+967 
-974 TVDILA
+974 
-980 FCPASGE
+980 
-987 SGSHAP
+987 
-993 LLTGYSVAL
+993 
-1002 DSYEYKPIDKPKNL
+1002 
-1016 DGLDSVELWPHNA
+1016 
-1029 QATCLIFY
+1029 
-1037 KGTNTVKYVSGK
+1037 
-1049 SERYYR
+1049 
-1055 AVGDFSIV
+1055 
-1063 DNDGRTL
+1063 
-1070 YDLMRVWYDTA
+1070 
-1081 EYSDMLTSDVRA
+1081 
-1093 QSKSFSWQEAAQ
+1093 EAAALLQ
-1105 NWANAYYGT
+1105 ADRHATPTTSTAY
-1114 QKEVTSGS
+1114 
-1122 IYKFT
+1122 
-1127 WLNVTVNPAEE
+1127 
-1138 TTQAKRKAGE
+1138 
-1148 IDDNTY
+1148 
-1154 CFAVR
+1154 
-1159 VEFTAESA
+1159 
-1167 NALQSAMAGNTVKC
+1167 C
-1181 ENPAAPKDAY
+1181 ENPAINAAVCHYASMAEQAGIRTEICLDIPEKLDVDPIGFSMVISNLMENAIHSCQNLPQGKTPY
-1191 EFYRC
+1191 
-1196 CTIQLRDD
+1196 LRLTCHHV
-1204 GRWYGTELGTGW
+1204 GRLLLEIENPCSADTMLDE
-1216 LCAIP
+1216 
-1221 KKEGL
+1221 KGL
-1226 PPPFFAVFQR
+1226 PVVRGEGHGIGSKSVAAFARNYDAELLYEIANGVFR
-1236 RAGKSTGTSQRYV
+1236 VRLLV
-1249 V
+1249 

>member
-209 RYDVQ
+209 HYNVQ

-335 TLTAGCAI
+335 TLTAGCAV
-343 SWGERAQKNDD
+343 SWGERAQTQKNDD

-506 AAACVE
+506 AAERVAE
-512 DLKKGTMTYSVSENN
+512 LKKGTMTYSVSENN

-806 VNSFRTSKILFTDGS
+806 VNSFRTSKILPTTD
-821 PNGSESSDP
+821 PVLDDP
-830 APDDTAFQADL
+830 AFKADL
-841 QLASNGG
+841 QLATNGG
-848 ASWLSLNT
+848 ASWMYLSKNSA
-856 DGMAVGG
+856 AVS
-863 HDPKDSA
+863 DCNMRNVT
-870 PTVLLDTC
+870 PTVKLDECSYALLNEEFTPDDGKQT
-878 DYKEY
+878 
-883 DPSESSPSGSAVPPG
+883 
-898 GGNPLALCLSLSN
+898 LTLWLSN
-911 SARFTF
+911 NDSSHLAF
-917 YEGSDFMLYQH
+917 YEGSNVMLYQC
-928 GDTRYYKVS
+928 DEARYYDVS
-937 SYGDYATIFDAMLAW
+937 NFGDYKTLYDAMLAW
-952 YNKTPDKEATFESDL
+952 FNSAQSGTEPSDASSTTTTNAVTRDSL
-967 VLASNAA
+967 IKAADSYVDLGGYLWYTAGGKLYRWREGGSVEVLHDLPVNDVTDT
-974 TVDILA
+974 TVDATLSVVSDQVALCYYIGGGIMGSFVTELYGA
-980 FCPASGE
+980 DGKQSATLYGYESIAI
-987 SGSHAP
+987 SGSTIVETTKFPPTVNNLRLSTDGGKTWTAIGDADYFYGSVTEDDSSISYFP
-993 LLTGYSVAL
+993 GALEIRDGYVYTTAVY
-1002 DSYEYKPIDKPKNL
+1002 DIDHQK
-1016 DGLDSVELWPHNA
+1016 
-1029 QATCLIFY
+1029 
-1037 KGTNTVKYVSGK
+1037 
-1049 SERYYR
+1049 
-1055 AVGDFSIV
+1055 
-1063 DNDGRTL
+1063 
-1070 YDLMRVWYDTA
+1070 
-1081 EYSDMLTSDVRA
+1081 TSDPL
-1093 QSKSFSWQEAAQ
+1093 
-1105 NWANAYYGT
+1105 
-1114 QKEVTSGS
+1114 VTHS
-1122 IYKFT
+1122 
-1127 WLNVTVNPAEE
+1127 
-1138 TTQAKRKAGE
+1138 
-1148 IDDNTY
+1148 
-1154 CFAVR
+1154 VR
-1159 VEFTAESA
+1159 V
-1167 NALQSAMAGNTVKC
+1167 NLNTGAQ
-1181 ENPAAPKDAY
+1181 EILD
-1191 EFYRC
+1191 
-1196 CTIQLRDD
+1196 
-1204 GRWYGTELGTGW
+1204 
-1216 LCAIP
+1216 
-1221 KKEGL
+1221 
-1226 PPPFFAVFQR
+1226 
-1236 RAGKSTGTSQRYV
+1236 
-1249 V
+1249 

>member
-44 ALAAFLLLPV
+44 ALAVFLLLPV

-65 APPKDYTL
+65 EPPKDYTL

-78 KTAIQS
+78 KTTIQS

-95 SGQSPAQVRDTII
+95 SGQSPAAVRDTII

-137 AAFLLYQGVSYA
+137 AAFLLYQGISYA

-197 GLLRPRLLLPHE
+197 GLLCPRLLLPHE

-335 TLTAGCAI
+335 TLTAGCAT
-343 SWGERAQKNDD
+343 SWGSRDASTA
-354 PFADKSYTVDI
+354 PFDGSRYNPMFVFGNSELTTGKDFRPLYYVSDGNGFSVQLSQGNGAKSVALTYGSTVAVYMP
-365 LLYEAPA
+365 LESVTLTQEN
-372 FTDGF
+372 F
-377 TDGTY
+377 DGTLLPDLDTLRGDNKAAWRVQLPDNFDDHDPEASPNLVFLLEQEDGTLYLCIGYHFEGGDAFPEDTDRIRWVYRLEKEDDTLY
-382 PSFRTT
+382 PSM
-388 TNTAGEKYVTLCD
+388 D
-401 AWGSTSIYG
+401 A
-410 PMEEYTLEKQS
+410 
-421 FYALFGSTKASP
+421 
-433 VDDLIQNNKSA
+433 
-444 WSGHCEEASD
+444 
-454 GQPNQVY
+454 
-461 LLKQKDGSVYLGL
+461 
-474 AGDYEEDG
+474 
-482 SELFCSVFR
+482 
-491 LNEQVNPI
+491 
-499 YASMDDY
+499 Y
-506 AAACVE
+506 AAAQVE
-512 DLKKGTMTYSVSENN
+512 KLKKSTMSYCTSEDGN
-527 DYASRSIEDTVA
+527 YASQVAEDTVA
-539 DVRVTQLEQADSLG
+539 DVRVTQLEQGDSLG

-596 ENWTHYLTVLHYTY
+596 ENWTHYLTVLHYTS

-620 TYTGNDGLWYNGC
+620 TYTGNDGLWYDGC

-643 HDFYVDYAGLD
+643 HDFYIDYAGLD
-654 LPKMFIPDLLN
+654 LPKMFIPNLLN
-665 DTAADGYGRAN
+665 AATDGYGRAN

-797 GEAVILQAM
+797 GEAEVLRAM
-806 VNSFRTSKILFTDGS
+806 VRSFTVNWDADAAA
-821 PNGSESSDP
+821 DP
-830 APDDTAFQADL
+830 ALDDSDFQADL

-848 ASWLSLNT
+848 AAWMFLYRDNAAITDRDMLNVTPTVRLDECSYALLHDKFTPADGARSLTLWLSNNDSSHLAFFEGT
-856 DGMAVGG
+856 DI
-863 HDPKDSA
+863 
-870 PTVLLDTC
+870 
-878 DYKEY
+878 
-883 DPSESSPSGSAVPPG
+883 
-898 GGNPLALCLSLSN
+898 
-911 SARFTF
+911 
-917 YEGSDFMLYQH
+917 MLYQR
-928 GDTRYYKVS
+928 DDAYYYKVS
-937 SYGDYATIFDAMLAW
+937 DYGDYATLYDAMLAW
-952 YNKTPDKEATFESDL
+952 FNSAQSGTEPSDASSATTT
-967 VLASNAA
+967 NAVSRDSLIKA
-974 TVDILA
+974 A
-980 FCPASGE
+980 
-987 SGSHAP
+987 
-993 LLTGYSVAL
+993 
-1002 DSYEYKPIDKPKNL
+1002 DSYVDLGGYLWYTAGGKFCRWHEGGSVETIDTLPIDYLNDAPVSASLSTQDNRILMSYHIGGATMGTYVTELYNSDGEQYVKIDGYESIAFDNHGNIVKTLQFPPAQNNL
-1016 DGLDSVELWPHNA
+1016 SISYD
-1029 QATCLIFY
+1029 
-1037 KGTNTVKYVSGK
+1037 SGK
-1049 SERYYR
+1049 TWTSIGDADYFYGSVTEDGSSISYFPGALEIRDGYVYTT
-1055 AVGDFSIV
+1055 AV
-1063 DNDGRTL
+1063 
-1070 YDLMRVWYDTA
+1070 YDIDHQK
-1081 EYSDMLTSDVRA
+1081 TSDPL
-1093 QSKSFSWQEAAQ
+1093 
-1105 NWANAYYGT
+1105 
-1114 QKEVTSGS
+1114 VTH
-1122 IYKFT
+1122 
-1127 WLNVTVNPAEE
+1127 
-1138 TTQAKRKAGE
+1138 
-1148 IDDNTY
+1148 
-1154 CFAVR
+1154 AVR
-1159 VEFTAESA
+1159 ISI
-1167 NALQSAMAGNTVKC
+1167 K
-1181 ENPAAPKDAY
+1181 
-1191 EFYRC
+1191 
-1196 CTIQLRDD
+1196 
-1204 GRWYGTELGTGW
+1204 TGAQEI
-1216 LCAIP
+1216 LD
-1221 KKEGL
+1221 
-1226 PPPFFAVFQR
+1226 
-1236 RAGKSTGTSQRYV
+1236 
-1249 V
+1249 

>member
-335 TLTAGCAI
+335 TLTAGCAVG
-343 SWGERAQKNDD
+343 WGERAQKND
-354 PFADKSYTVDI
+354 PFGGTTFSVEEAVYLATEARNAVRGFPYAPDTTFRALTIDSEKRVTMFTVSGDEFVFSPMEAASIDKST
-365 LLYEAPA
+365 
-372 FTDGF
+372 F
-377 TDGTY
+377 
-382 PSFRTT
+382 S
-388 TNTAGEKYVTLCD
+388 
-401 AWGSTSIYG
+401 
-410 PMEEYTLEKQS
+410 
-421 FYALFGSTKASP
+421 ALFNDSSAE
-433 VDDLIQNNKSA
+433 A
-444 WSGHCEEASD
+444 WSGMSADELISGNQAVWKGSASD
-454 GQPNQVY
+454 ATYEDYYNVLY
-461 LLKQKDGSVYLGL
+461 LFAQKDGSFYVGL
-474 AGDYEEDG
+474 AYQALG
-482 SELFCSVFR
+482 SDSGNKAIEGIGSVYR
-491 LNEQVNPI
+491 LIVENTDTI

-506 AAACVE
+506 AAERVA
-512 DLKKGTMTYSVSENN
+512 DLKKSMMTYSVSENN
-527 DYASRSIEDTVA
+527 EYGARSIVDTIA
-539 DVRVTQLEQADSLG
+539 DVRVTQLEFADSLG

-596 ENWTHYLTVLHYTY
+596 EHWTHYLTVLHYTY
-610 GEKTGYQVIG
+610 GEKTGYQILG
-620 TYTGNDGLWYNGC
+620 TSMSNDGLWYNGC
-633 SYSGEEKYYL
+633 SYGVDLKYYL
-643 HDFYVDYAGLD
+643 HDFYIDYAGLD
-654 LPKMFIPDLLN
+654 LPRYQIGALYHF
-665 DTAADGYGRAN
+665 TDGYGNDLTPDGRV
-676 QCEARLISGDGSYYF
+676 QSGDGWYF
-691 YAPITAWACNPGTE
+691 YLPNTGTWNASLE
-705 FWYSRYDTGSYFNAK
+705 EPLWKSAYGTKSTFVVKSFSTDASDAADYFKRDGWNVEDVDGQSVYTKTNGDQHARIRLYDRTDGGHYEVQTFWYDG
-720 KLEQSLD
+720 QS
-727 EAKAEWESTGAK
+727 TQ
-739 AEKTDAGWRFVTHEG
+739 
-754 MSNTIVTLFDA
+754 
-765 PDGTCYEVTT
+765 
-775 HWTFDGS
+775 
-782 TEENQWGWNRDRAVE
+782 ENQWGWSAARQTE
-797 GEAVILQAM
+797 GERDLLEQMANTFTVSDAM
-806 VNSFRTSKILFTDGS
+806 KKAYTPSFS
-821 PNGSESSDP
+821 
-830 APDDTAFQADL
+830 ADTK
-841 QLASNGG
+841 LASNGG
-848 ASWLSLNT
+848 AAWMYLSEDGTAVSDHDMKDVSPTVRLEACDYTARPQYDPPSGGKVLELWLSNN
-856 DGMAVGG
+856 DAS
-863 HDPKDSA
+863 HFA
-870 PTVLLDTC
+870 
-878 DYKEY
+878 
-883 DPSESSPSGSAVPPG
+883 
-898 GGNPLALCLSLSN
+898 
-911 SARFTF
+911 F
-917 YEGSDFMLYQH
+917 YEGSNVMLYQC
-928 GDTRYYKVS
+928 DEVRYYDVS
-937 SYGDYATIFDAMLAW
+937 NFGDYMTLYDAMLAW
-952 YNKTPDKEATFESDL
+952 FNSAQSGTEPSDASSTTTTNAVSRDSL
-967 VLASNAA
+967 IKAADSYVDLGGYLWYTAGGKLCRWREGSSVEVLHDLPVNDVTDT
-974 TVDILA
+974 TVDATLSVVSDQVALRYYIGGGIMGSFVTELYGA
-980 FCPASGE
+980 DGKQSATLYGYESIAI
-987 SGSHAP
+987 SGSTIVETTKFPPTVNNLRLSTDGGKTWTSIGDADYFYGSVTEDGSSISYFP
-993 LLTGYSVAL
+993 GALEIRDGYVYTTAVY
-1002 DSYEYKPIDKPKNL
+1002 DIDHQK
-1016 DGLDSVELWPHNA
+1016 
-1029 QATCLIFY
+1029 
-1037 KGTNTVKYVSGK
+1037 
-1049 SERYYR
+1049 
-1055 AVGDFSIV
+1055 
-1063 DNDGRTL
+1063 
-1070 YDLMRVWYDTA
+1070 
-1081 EYSDMLTSDVRA
+1081 TSDPL
-1093 QSKSFSWQEAAQ
+1093 
-1105 NWANAYYGT
+1105 
-1114 QKEVTSGS
+1114 VTHS
-1122 IYKFT
+1122 
-1127 WLNVTVNPAEE
+1127 
-1138 TTQAKRKAGE
+1138 
-1148 IDDNTY
+1148 
-1154 CFAVR
+1154 VR
-1159 VEFTAESA
+1159 V
-1167 NALQSAMAGNTVKC
+1167 NLK
-1181 ENPAAPKDAY
+1181 
-1191 EFYRC
+1191 
-1196 CTIQLRDD
+1196 
-1204 GRWYGTELGTGW
+1204 TGAQEI
-1216 LCAIP
+1216 LD
-1221 KKEGL
+1221 
-1226 PPPFFAVFQR
+1226 
-1236 RAGKSTGTSQRYV
+1236 
-1249 V
+1249 

>member
-44 ALAAFLLLPV
+44 ALAAFLLLPI

-155 RRWKRDVSRADYAAM
+155 RRWKRDVTRADYAAM

-176 DLGVSAPE
+176 DLGVNAPE

-318 GAQKKRGLGV
+318 GAQKKRGLGI

-335 TLTAGCAI
+335 TLTAGCAV
-343 SWGERAQKNDD
+343 SWGERAQAQKNDD

-382 PSFRTT
+382 PSFRAT

-410 PMEEYTLEKQS
+410 PMEEYTLEKES

-539 DVRVTQLEQADSLG
+539 DVRVTQLEQGDSLG

-572 PTNEAGMQID
+572 PTNEAGAQINI
-582 VIGGQELTDDGYLN
+582 VGGQELTDDGYLN
-596 ENWTHYLTVLHYTY
+596 EHWTHYLTVLHYTS
-610 GEKTGYQVIG
+610 GEKTGYQIIG
-620 TYTGNDGLWYNGC
+620 TSMSNDGLWYNGC
-633 SYSGEEKYYL
+633 SYGVDLKYYL
-643 HDFYVDYAGLD
+643 HDFYIDYAGLNE
-654 LPKMFIPDLLN
+654 PKMYIPNLVDGLVE
-665 DTAADGYGRAN
+665 DGYGHGN
-676 QCEARLISGDGSYYF
+676 SVEGRLVSGSTYNFCYY
-691 YAPITAWACNPGTE
+691 YVPITGWACSPGTDY
-705 FWYSRYDTGSYFNAK
+705 WYSRYDTGSYFSVK
-720 KLEQSLD
+720 KLERGIND
-727 EAKAEWESTGAK
+727 AKAEWESTGVTG
-739 AEKTDAGWRFVTHEG
+739 EKVDTGCWRYVTHEG
-754 MSNTIVTLFDA
+754 MSNTIVTLFA
-765 PDGTCYEVTT
+765 GPNNTTYEVEI
-775 HWTFDGS
+775 HWLFDGS
-782 TEENQWGWNRDRAVE
+782 TEENQWGWNHDRAVE
-797 GEAVILQAM
+797 EEAVILQAM
-806 VNSFRTSKILFTDGS
+806 VNSFRTSKILPTTD
-821 PNGSESSDP
+821 PVLDDP
-830 APDDTAFQADL
+830 TFKADL
-841 QLASNGG
+841 QLATNGG
-848 ASWLSLNT
+848 ASWMYLSKNSAAVSDCNMRNVSPAVKLDECSYALLNEEFT
-856 DGMAVGG
+856 PDDG
-863 HDPKDSA
+863 KQ
-870 PTVLLDTC
+870 TLTLW
-878 DYKEY
+878 
-883 DPSESSPSGSAVPPG
+883 
-898 GGNPLALCLSLSN
+898 LSN
-911 SARFTF
+911 NDSSHLAF
-917 YEGSDFMLYQH
+917 YEGTNVMLYQR
-928 GDTRYYKVS
+928 DDARYYKVS
-937 SYGDYATIFDAMLAW
+937 NFGDYATLYDAMLAW
-952 YNKTPDKEATFESDL
+952 YHSAQSGTKPSD
-967 VLASNAA
+967 ASSTTTTNAVSRDSLIKA
-974 TVDILA
+974 A
-980 FCPASGE
+980 
-987 SGSHAP
+987 
-993 LLTGYSVAL
+993 
-1002 DSYEYKPIDKPKNL
+1002 DSYVDLGGYLWYTAGGKFCRWRE
-1016 DGLDSVELWPHNA
+1016 GGSVETVCDLPLDYDTPVSASLSTQDNRILMNYHIGG
-1029 QATCLIFY
+1029 ATMGSFI
-1037 KGTNTVKYVSGK
+1037 T
-1049 SERYYR
+1049 
-1055 AVGDFSIV
+1055 D
-1063 DNDGRTL
+1063 L
-1070 YDLMRVWYDTA
+1070 YDTDGKKLSSINGYNAIAISGDIIVMTDHFMPTPNNLSISYDCGKTFTEFGDKDWFYGSA
-1081 EYSDMLTSDVRA
+1081 LTED
-1093 QSKSFSWQEAAQ
+1093 
-1105 NWANAYYGT
+1105 GT
-1114 QKEVTSGS
+1114 YVTSVSSSLEIRDGYVYTTAVYDINHEKS
-1122 IYKFT
+1122 DDP
-1127 WLNVTVNPAEE
+1127 LVTH
-1138 TTQAKRKAGE
+1138 
-1148 IDDNTY
+1148 
-1154 CFAVR
+1154 AVR
-1159 VEFTAESA
+1159 ISI
-1167 NALQSAMAGNTVKC
+1167 K
-1181 ENPAAPKDAY
+1181 
-1191 EFYRC
+1191 
-1196 CTIQLRDD
+1196 
-1204 GRWYGTELGTGW
+1204 TGAQEI
-1216 LCAIP
+1216 LD
-1221 KKEGL
+1221 
-1226 PPPFFAVFQR
+1226 
-1236 RAGKSTGTSQRYV
+1236 
-1249 V
+1249 

>member
-78 KTAIQS
+78 KTTIQS

-155 RRWKRDVSRADYAAM
+155 RRWKRDVARADYAAM

-335 TLTAGCAI
+335 TLTAGCAV
-343 SWGERAQKNDD
+343 SWGERGKKNSD
-354 PFADKSYTVDI
+354 PF
-365 LLYEAPA
+365 
-372 FTDGF
+372 
-377 TDGTY
+377 DGTRY
-382 PSFRTT
+382 NPVLVVANWELTIGKNFRPLYYVSDESGTYFRLSREDGV
-388 TNTAGEKYVTLCD
+388 NTVTMIYDGGETAFAPLESVTLTQENFDGTLLPDLD
-401 AWGSTSIYG
+401 ALRGDNKAAWRVQLPDNFDDHDPEASPNLVFLLEQEDGTLYLCIGYHFNGGDAFPEDSDRIRWVYR
-410 PMEEYTLEKQS
+410 LEKQ
-421 FYALFGSTKASP
+421 
-433 VDDLIQNNKSA
+433 DDT
-444 WSGHCEEASD
+444 
-454 GQPNQVY
+454 
-461 LLKQKDGSVYLGL
+461 
-474 AGDYEEDG
+474 
-482 SELFCSVFR
+482 
-491 LNEQVNPI
+491 I

-596 ENWTHYLTVLHYTY
+596 ENWTHYLTVLHYTS

-654 LPKMFIPDLLN
+654 LPKMFIPNLLN
-665 DTAADGYGRAN
+665 AATDGYGRAN

-797 GEAVILQAM
+797 GEAEVLRAM
-806 VNSFRTSKILFTDGS
+806 VRSFTVNWDADAAA
-821 PNGSESSDP
+821 DP
-830 APDDTAFQADL
+830 ALDDSDFQADL
-841 QLASNGG
+841 QLATNGG
-848 ASWLSLNT
+848 ASWMYLSKNSA
-856 DGMAVGG
+856 AVS
-863 HDPKDSA
+863 DCNMRNVT
-870 PTVLLDTC
+870 PTVKLDECSYALLNEEFTPDDGKQT
-878 DYKEY
+878 
-883 DPSESSPSGSAVPPG
+883 
-898 GGNPLALCLSLSN
+898 LTLWLSN
-911 SARFTF
+911 NDSSHLAF
-917 YEGSDFMLYQH
+917 YEGTNVMLYQR
-928 GDTRYYKVS
+928 DDARYYKVS
-937 SYGDYATIFDAMLAW
+937 NFGDYATLYDAMLAW
-952 YNKTPDKEATFESDL
+952 FNSAQSGTETSDASSTTTTNAVSRDSLIKAADSYVDLGGYLWYTADGKFYRWREGSAVETICTLPIDSLTDSPVRATLS
-967 VLASNAA
+967 
-974 TVDILA
+974 IR
-980 FCPASGE
+980 
-987 SGSHAP
+987 GSR
-993 LLTGYSVAL
+993 VAL
-1002 DSYEYKPIDKPKNL
+1002 NYHIGGATMGTYVTELYNPDGEQYVKIDGYESIAFDNHGNIVKTLQFPPAQNNLSISYD
-1016 DGLDSVELWPHNA
+1016 
-1029 QATCLIFY
+1029 
-1037 KGTNTVKYVSGK
+1037 SGK
-1049 SERYYR
+1049 TWTSIGDADYFYGSVTEDGSSISYFPGALEIRDGYVYTT
-1055 AVGDFSIV
+1055 AV
-1063 DNDGRTL
+1063 
-1070 YDLMRVWYDTA
+1070 YDIDHQK
-1081 EYSDMLTSDVRA
+1081 TSDPL
-1093 QSKSFSWQEAAQ
+1093 
-1105 NWANAYYGT
+1105 
-1114 QKEVTSGS
+1114 VTHS
-1122 IYKFT
+1122 
-1127 WLNVTVNPAEE
+1127 
-1138 TTQAKRKAGE
+1138 
-1148 IDDNTY
+1148 
-1154 CFAVR
+1154 VR
-1159 VEFTAESA
+1159 V
-1167 NALQSAMAGNTVKC
+1167 NLK
-1181 ENPAAPKDAY
+1181 
-1191 EFYRC
+1191 
-1196 CTIQLRDD
+1196 
-1204 GRWYGTELGTGW
+1204 TGAQEI
-1216 LCAIP
+1216 LD
-1221 KKEGL
+1221 
-1226 PPPFFAVFQR
+1226 
-1236 RAGKSTGTSQRYV
+1236 
-1249 V
+1249 

>member
-44 ALAAFLLLPV
+44 ALAAFLLLPI

-95 SGQSPAQVRDTII
+95 SGQSPAAVRDTII

-155 RRWKRDVSRADYAAM
+155 RRWKRDVARADYAAM

-209 RYDVQ
+209 HYDVQ

-318 GAQKKRGLGV
+318 GAQKKRGLGI

-335 TLTAGCAI
+335 TLTAGCAVG
-343 SWGERAQKNDD
+343 WGERAQKNDD
-354 PFADKSYTVDI
+354 PFADKSYTVDT
-365 LLYEAPA
+365 LLYEAPG

-377 TDGTY
+377 TDGAY
-382 PSFRTT
+382 PTFRTA
-388 TNTAGEKYVTLCD
+388 TNPAGEKYVTMFNDLGY
-401 AWGSTSIYG
+401 ALIYG
-410 PMEEYTLEKQS
+410 PMEEYKLEKQS
-421 FYALFGSTKASP
+421 FYALFGNTRDASP
-433 VDDLIQNNKSA
+433 VDDLMQHNKSA
-444 WSGHCEEASD
+444 WTGYCEEAKDS
-454 GQPNQVY
+454 QPYQAY
-461 LLKQKDGSVYLGL
+461 LLEQEDGTIYLGL
-474 AGDYEEDG
+474 SADYAEDG
-482 SELFCSVFR
+482 SECFCMVYR
-491 LNEQVNPI
+491 LNEQINPI

-539 DVRVTQLEQADSLG
+539 DVRVTRLEQGDSLG

-572 PTNEAGMQID
+572 PTNEAGVQID

-596 ENWTHYLTVLHYTY
+596 EHWTHYLTVLHYTY
-610 GEKTGYQVIG
+610 GEKTGYQIIG
-620 TYTGNDGLWYNGC
+620 TSMSNDGLWYNGC
-633 SYSGEEKYYL
+633 GYGVDLKYYL
-643 HDFYVDYAGLD
+643 HDFYVDYAGLNE
-654 LPKMFIPDLLN
+654 PKMYIPNLVDGLVE
-665 DTAADGYGRAN
+665 DGYGHGN
-676 QCEARLISGDGSYYF
+676 SVEGRLVSGSTYNFCYY
-691 YAPITAWACNPGTE
+691 YVPITGWACSPGTDY
-705 FWYSRYDTGSYFNAK
+705 WYSRYDTGSYFSVK
-720 KLEQSLD
+720 KLERGIND
-727 EAKAEWESTGAK
+727 AKAEWESTGVTG
-739 AEKTDAGWRFVTHEG
+739 EKVDTGCWRYVTHEG
-754 MSNTIVTLFDA
+754 MSNTIVTLFA
-765 PDGTCYEVTT
+765 GPNNTTYEVEI
-775 HWTFDGS
+775 HWLFDGS
-782 TEENQWGWNRDRAVE
+782 TEENQWGWNHDRAVE
-797 GEAVILQAM
+797 EEAVILQAM
-806 VNSFRTSKILFTDGS
+806 VKHFTINGGIYFTDGS
-821 PNGSESSDP
+821 SDSESP
-830 APDDTAFQADL
+830 ADTAFLTDL

-863 HDPKDSA
+863 HDPKDAA

-883 DPSESSPSGSAVPPG
+883 DPSESSPSGSAVPPR

-980 FCPASGE
+980 FCPAGGE

-1002 DSYEYKPIDKPKNL
+1002 DSYEYKPIDKPKKL

-1216 LCAIP
+1216 
-1221 KKEGL
+1221 
-1226 PPPFFAVFQR
+1226 
-1236 RAGKSTGTSQRYV
+1236 
-1249 V
+1249 

>member
-44 ALAAFLLLPV
+44 ALAVFLLLPV

-65 APPKDYTL
+65 EPPKDYTL

-130 YGYLAGA
+130 YGYLAGT

-155 RRWKRDVSRADYAAM
+155 RRWKRDVARADYAAM

-318 GAQKKRGLGV
+318 GVQKKRGLGV

-335 TLTAGCAI
+335 TLTAGCAV
-343 SWGERAQKNDD
+343 SWGERAQTNDD
-354 PFADKSYTVDI
+354 PFADKAYTVDI

-382 PSFRTT
+382 PTFHTS
-388 TNTAGEKYVTLCD
+388 TNSSGEKYLSLCD

-461 LLKQKDGSVYLGL
+461 LLKQKDGTVYVGL

-491 LNEQVNPI
+491 LNEQTHPI

-506 AAACVE
+506 AAERVAE
-512 DLKKGTMTYSVSENN
+512 LKKGTMTYSVSENN
-527 DYASRSIEDTVA
+527 EYASRSIEDTVA
-539 DVRVTQLEQADSLG
+539 DVRVTQLEFADSLG

-561 LELWYFQYEMK
+561 LELWYFQYERK
-572 PTNEAGMQID
+572 PTNEAGVEIEP
-582 VIGGQELTDDGYLN
+582 VGGQYVTDDGYLR
-596 ENWTHYLTVLHYTY
+596 ESWTHYLTVLRYTY

-620 TYTGNDGLWYNGC
+620 IYTGNDGLWYNGC
-633 SYSGEEKYYL
+633 NYSGEEKYYL
-643 HDFYVDYAGLD
+643 HDFYIDYAGLD
-654 LPKMFIPDLLN
+654 LPKMFIPNLLN
-665 DTAADGYGRAN
+665 AATDGYGRAN

-797 GEAVILQAM
+797 GEAEVLRAM
-806 VNSFRTSKILFTDGS
+806 VRSFTVNWDADAAA
-821 PNGSESSDP
+821 DP
-830 APDDTAFQADL
+830 ALDDSDFQADL

-848 ASWLSLNT
+848 AAWMYLSKNSAAVSDCNMRNVTPTVKLDECSYALLNEEFTPDDGKQTLTLWLSNN
-856 DGMAVGG
+856 
-863 HDPKDSA
+863 DS
-870 PTVLLDTC
+870 
-878 DYKEY
+878 
-883 DPSESSPSGSAVPPG
+883 SH
-898 GGNPLALCLSLSN
+898 LA
-911 SARFTF
+911 F
-917 YEGSDFMLYQH
+917 YEGTNVMLYQR
-928 GDTRYYKVS
+928 DDARYYKVS
-937 SYGDYATIFDAMLAW
+937 NFGDYATLYDAMLAW
-952 YNKTPDKEATFESDL
+952 FNSAQSGTEPSDASSTTTTNAVSRDSLIKAADSYVDLGGYLWYTAGGKFYRWHEGGSVETLRELPYNDVTDQPAIATLAVEYDQVALRWHIGGATTGTTMLELYGADGKRTMELDGSAPFAISGNTIVKLRSFPPTTGNLLLSTDGGKTW
-967 VLASNAA
+967 
-974 TVDILA
+974 
-980 FCPASGE
+980 SGLGDADWFYGSVTE
-987 SGSHAP
+987 DSSGSTSYA
-993 LLTGYSVAL
+993 LADLTIRDGYVYTTAVY
-1002 DSYEYKPIDKPKNL
+1002 DIDHQK
-1016 DGLDSVELWPHNA
+1016 
-1029 QATCLIFY
+1029 
-1037 KGTNTVKYVSGK
+1037 
-1049 SERYYR
+1049 
-1055 AVGDFSIV
+1055 
-1063 DNDGRTL
+1063 
-1070 YDLMRVWYDTA
+1070 
-1081 EYSDMLTSDVRA
+1081 TSDPL
-1093 QSKSFSWQEAAQ
+1093 
-1105 NWANAYYGT
+1105 
-1114 QKEVTSGS
+1114 VTH
-1122 IYKFT
+1122 
-1127 WLNVTVNPAEE
+1127 
-1138 TTQAKRKAGE
+1138 
-1148 IDDNTY
+1148 
-1154 CFAVR
+1154 AVR
-1159 VEFTAESA
+1159 ISI
-1167 NALQSAMAGNTVKC
+1167 K
-1181 ENPAAPKDAY
+1181 
-1191 EFYRC
+1191 
-1196 CTIQLRDD
+1196 
-1204 GRWYGTELGTGW
+1204 TGAQEI
-1216 LCAIP
+1216 LD
-1221 KKEGL
+1221 
-1226 PPPFFAVFQR
+1226 
-1236 RAGKSTGTSQRYV
+1236 
-1249 V
+1249 

>member
-137 AAFLLYQGVSYA
+137 AAFLLYQGLSYA

-209 RYDVQ
+209 HYDVQ

-335 TLTAGCAI
+335 TLTAGCAVG
-343 SWGERAQKNDD
+343 WGERAQTQKNDD

-506 AAACVE
+506 AAERVAE
-512 DLKKGTMTYSVSENN
+512 LKKGTMTYSVSENN
-527 DYASRSIEDTVA
+527 EYASRSIEDTVA
-539 DVRVTQLEQADSLG
+539 DVRVTQLEFADSLG

-572 PTNEAGMQID
+572 PTNEAGVEIEP
-582 VIGGQELTDDGYLN
+582 VGGQYVTDDGYLR
-596 ENWTHYLTVLHYTY
+596 ESWTHYLTVLRYTS

-620 TYTGNDGLWYNGC
+620 TYTGNDGLWYDGC
-633 SYSGEEKYYL
+633 NYSGEEKYYL
-643 HDFYVDYAGLD
+643 HDFYIDYAGLD
-654 LPKMFIPDLLN
+654 LPKMFIPNLLN
-665 DTAADGYGRAN
+665 AATDGYGRAN

-739 AEKTDAGWRFVTHEG
+739 AEKTDTGWRFVTNEG
-754 MSNTIVTLFDA
+754 MSNTTVTLFDA

-806 VNSFRTSKILFTDGS
+806 VNSFRTSKILPTTD
-821 PNGSESSDP
+821 PVLDDP
-830 APDDTAFQADL
+830 AFKADL
-841 QLASNGG
+841 QLATNGG
-848 ASWLSLNT
+848 ASWMYLSKNSA
-856 DGMAVGG
+856 AVS
-863 HDPKDSA
+863 DCNMRNVT
-870 PTVLLDTC
+870 PTVKLDECSYALLNEEFTPDDGKQT
-878 DYKEY
+878 
-883 DPSESSPSGSAVPPG
+883 
-898 GGNPLALCLSLSN
+898 LTLWLSN
-911 SARFTF
+911 NDSSHLAF
-917 YEGSDFMLYQH
+917 YEGSNVMLYQC
-928 GDTRYYKVS
+928 DEARYYDVS
-937 SYGDYATIFDAMLAW
+937 NFGDYKTLYDAMLAW
-952 YNKTPDKEATFESDL
+952 FNSAQSGTEPSDASSTTTTNAVTRDSL
-967 VLASNAA
+967 IKAADSYVDLGGYLWYTAGGKLYRWREGGSVEVLHDLPVNDVTDT
-974 TVDILA
+974 TVDATLSVVSDQVALCYYIGGGIMGSFVTELYGA
-980 FCPASGE
+980 DGKQSATLYGYESIAI
-987 SGSHAP
+987 SGSTIVETTKFPPTVNNLRLSTDGGKTWTAIGDADYFYGSVTEDDSSISYFP
-993 LLTGYSVAL
+993 GALEIRDGYVYTTAVY
-1002 DSYEYKPIDKPKNL
+1002 DIDHQK
-1016 DGLDSVELWPHNA
+1016 
-1029 QATCLIFY
+1029 
-1037 KGTNTVKYVSGK
+1037 
-1049 SERYYR
+1049 
-1055 AVGDFSIV
+1055 
-1063 DNDGRTL
+1063 
-1070 YDLMRVWYDTA
+1070 
-1081 EYSDMLTSDVRA
+1081 TSDPL
-1093 QSKSFSWQEAAQ
+1093 
-1105 NWANAYYGT
+1105 
-1114 QKEVTSGS
+1114 VTHS
-1122 IYKFT
+1122 
-1127 WLNVTVNPAEE
+1127 
-1138 TTQAKRKAGE
+1138 
-1148 IDDNTY
+1148 
-1154 CFAVR
+1154 VR
-1159 VEFTAESA
+1159 V
-1167 NALQSAMAGNTVKC
+1167 NLK
-1181 ENPAAPKDAY
+1181 
-1191 EFYRC
+1191 
-1196 CTIQLRDD
+1196 
-1204 GRWYGTELGTGW
+1204 TGAQEI
-1216 LCAIP
+1216 LD
-1221 KKEGL
+1221 
-1226 PPPFFAVFQR
+1226 
-1236 RAGKSTGTSQRYV
+1236 
-1249 V
+1249 

>member
-1 METFLLNLLKTSLL
+1 M
-15 GSLAI
+15 
-20 LAMLVLKPLWR
+20 
-31 ERYRAKTRCWLWL
+31 
-44 ALAAFLLLPV
+44 
-54 DFSVKNAPVQA
+54 
-65 APPKDYTL
+65 
-73 FVGTD
+73 
-78 KTAIQS
+78 
-84 TDNLFGDMAEK
+84 
-95 SGQSPAQVRDTII
+95 
-108 QRPVTNP
+108 
-115 EQKTTRYIPVTTILF
+115 
-130 YGYLAGA
+130 
-137 AAFLLYQGVSYA
+137 
-149 LFRRTV
+149 
-155 RRWKRDVSRADYAAM
+155 
-170 LSDTAR
+170 
-176 DLGVSAPE
+176 
-184 MIVCEAISTPAVT
+184 
-197 GLLRPRLLLPHE
+197 
-209 RYDVQ
+209 
-214 ELRYILRHELCH
+214 
-226 LKRRDM
+226 
-232 LLKLVLLAANA
+232 
-243 MHWFNPVVYLMLRQA
+243 
-258 DEDIELACDS
+258 
-268 AATDGLELPE
+268 
-278 RAAYSRTLLAA
+278 
-289 VQSSVRALPATTCFG
+289 QSSVRALPATTCFG

-335 TLTAGCAI
+335 TLTAGCAVG
-343 SWGERAQKNDD
+343 WGERAQTQKNDD

-527 DYASRSIEDTVA
+527 EYASRSIEDTVA
-539 DVRVTQLEQADSLG
+539 DVRVTQLEFADSLG

-596 ENWTHYLTVLHYTY
+596 ENWTHYLTVLHYTS
-610 GEKTGYQVIG
+610 GEQTGYQVIG

-806 VNSFRTSKILFTDGS
+806 VNSFRTSKILPTTD
-821 PNGSESSDP
+821 PVLDDP
-830 APDDTAFQADL
+830 AFKADL
-841 QLASNGG
+841 QLATNGG
-848 ASWLSLNT
+848 ASWMYLSKNSA
-856 DGMAVGG
+856 AVS
-863 HDPKDSA
+863 DCNMRNVT
-870 PTVLLDTC
+870 PTVKLDECSYALLNEEFTPDDGKQT
-878 DYKEY
+878 
-883 DPSESSPSGSAVPPG
+883 
-898 GGNPLALCLSLSN
+898 LTLWLSN
-911 SARFTF
+911 NDSSHLAF
-917 YEGSDFMLYQH
+917 YEGSNVMLYQC
-928 GDTRYYKVS
+928 DEARYYDVS
-937 SYGDYATIFDAMLAW
+937 NFGDYKTLYDAMLAW
-952 YNKTPDKEATFESDL
+952 FNSAQSDTEPSDASSTTTTNAVTRDSL
-967 VLASNAA
+967 IKAADSYVDLGGYLWHTAGGKLCRWREGSSVEVLHDLPVNDVTDT
-974 TVDILA
+974 TVDATLSVVSDQVALCYYIGGGIMGSFVTELYGA
-980 FCPASGE
+980 DGKQSATLYGYESIAI
-987 SGSHAP
+987 SGSTIVETTKFPPTVNNLRLSTDGGKTWTSIGDADYFYGSVTEDDSSISYFP
-993 LLTGYSVAL
+993 GALEIRDGYVYTTAVY
-1002 DSYEYKPIDKPKNL
+1002 DIDHQK
-1016 DGLDSVELWPHNA
+1016 
-1029 QATCLIFY
+1029 
-1037 KGTNTVKYVSGK
+1037 
-1049 SERYYR
+1049 
-1055 AVGDFSIV
+1055 
-1063 DNDGRTL
+1063 
-1070 YDLMRVWYDTA
+1070 
-1081 EYSDMLTSDVRA
+1081 TSDPL
-1093 QSKSFSWQEAAQ
+1093 
-1105 NWANAYYGT
+1105 
-1114 QKEVTSGS
+1114 VTHS
-1122 IYKFT
+1122 
-1127 WLNVTVNPAEE
+1127 
-1138 TTQAKRKAGE
+1138 
-1148 IDDNTY
+1148 
-1154 CFAVR
+1154 VR
-1159 VEFTAESA
+1159 V
-1167 NALQSAMAGNTVKC
+1167 NLK
-1181 ENPAAPKDAY
+1181 
-1191 EFYRC
+1191 
-1196 CTIQLRDD
+1196 
-1204 GRWYGTELGTGW
+1204 TGAQEI
-1216 LCAIP
+1216 LD
-1221 KKEGL
+1221 
-1226 PPPFFAVFQR
+1226 
-1236 RAGKSTGTSQRYV
+1236 
-1249 V
+1249 